1 MPKFDFYPSFN
12 AGEVSPMVD
21 ARTSLD
27 KYRSACRT
35 LENFVIMPYGGAI
48 RRPGTQY
55 IGTTKTSDTQSRLI
69 GFNFSTTTRFVI
81 ELGVG
86 YLRVWNPSGTL
97 QTISGT
103 ATELA
108 TPYAAVDLREIQYC
122 QINDIMYFAHANYP
136 PRKLT
141 RVSDTNWTFA
151 EVKFEY
157 PPLLDSSENQTK
169 LYASMGIWGYN
180 SANKYLKDASIIPPQ
195 WPHIETTKTALPNA
209 LAVLVDGVYSL
220 VYGGSYTHTNNTL
233 IIDGQT
239 AYVGMLVHVTKESA
253 SENGVYIVTQLGTN
267 LQPWILKETSA
278 YNVNYTAGDFIYIN
292 HALTGVTQSRVY
304 KCTAS
309 TTGPVFDATK
319 WTEISS
325 TYTFRA
331 LKDFTATTFKADI
344 AAGNISSLPLAS
356 NEMGEFITQGTFPF
370 SGYVGS
376 QIELKWQNS
385 NLYKQIEI
393 VGNFESDIL
402 LVDGAWDFETSGT
415 WGAMVQ
421 ILRVPAEVLQAGVS
435 VGLAYPVNT
444 TTIEVYQPNHGYDL
458 GDRVSFKGDYK
469 QTNTAISSVTT
480 NTYRYFISPA
490 TTLTGY
496 RDVFPENLSQM
507 EIVREY
513 IVDNDK
519 NIITSGTEDSLCGLK
534 IVITNAQKIA
544 TTWSMST
551 PYKVGDFVYDSG
563 KTYYCMLEH
572 KAANDLYDN
581 TKWKEITS
589 DGEVPSFSATPAYA
603 NKLENWNS
611 TDTYAYGDY
620 VLQSGQTN
628 TTGGLWQA
636 KKAVPK
642 NTPLYPNDY
651 WEMMDTSHWLPSQ
664 AYLGGS
670 YVKVQNTDKYF
681 MARYD
686 LPAANKIDTNKFT
699 TQQVPNARI
708 DSSTNIIGGVATI
721 TADSTINVDKWLGPL
736 AATGAKTKFWQYGAF
751 NATSGYPRS
760 VCLHEQ
766 RLCFGGTK
774 AQPNTIWCSAIGDF
788 ENFELGVNAS
798 DAVQF
803 TLSASEGN
811 RINWMFSQSE
821 MLVGTSGDEWTIG
834 AADSASALSATNVK
848 TRRQASYGSKYMRA
862 AMVNDVLLFVQRN
875 GRKVRELVYE
885 LNKDGWVAPDLTLL
899 AEHITVG
906 EIVEV
911 AYQQQP
917 DAILWCVRGDGTLIG
932 MTYERDQKVVGW
944 HRHTIGDNADVESVA
959 TIYGNGT
966 EDEVWMVVKRTV
978 TGSTYRTIERFP
990 LLWRT
995 AFDDQTTTSYRYLD
1009 GHVAFAS
1016 GAANRSVAGLYYL
1029 NGKTVTIVQNGV
1041 LTGTAIVSGG
1051 AVTVPQAAAGY
1062 VGLPYIS
1069 TLTPMKLDMDLEDGS
1084 SQGRKKRIH
1093 KVVVRTLKSQGGEVR
1108 VNAGQ
1113 WYDLASTLTTGDQKI
1128 LTAGTF
1134 GFDADVSVQQ
1144 SDPYPMCILAIE
1156 PVWDTYGNE

>member
-35 LENFVIMPYGGAI
+35 LENFQILPYGGVI

-55 IGTTKTSDTQSRLI
+55 VGTTKSSSTQSRLI

-86 YLRVWNPSGTL
+86 YLRVWNPATGALQVISSG
-97 QTISGT
+97 G
-103 ATELA
+103 TELV
-108 TPYAAVDLREIQYC
+108 TPYVGADLREIQYC
-122 QINDIMYFAHANYP
+122 QVNDIMYFAHANYP

-141 RVSDTNWTFA
+141 RVSDTNWTFE
-151 EVKFEY
+151 EVKFAY

-169 LYASMGIWGYN
+169 LFVVVSNYTFSSGISYP
-180 SANKYLKDASIIPPQ
+180 KD
-195 WPHIETTKTALPNA
+195 
-209 LAVLVDGVYSL
+209 
-220 VYGGSYTHTNNTL
+220 
-233 IIDGQT
+233 
-239 AYVGMLVHVTKESA
+239 
-253 SENGVYIVTQLGTN
+253 TN
-267 LQPWILKETSA
+267 LYPPYWTASVA
-278 YNVNYTAGDFIYIN
+278 YAVDDWVYTAS
-292 HALTGVTQSRVY
+292 GVF
-304 KCTAS
+304 KCITAH
-309 TTGPVFDATK
+309 TATATFDATK
-319 WTEISS
+319 WTLISS
-325 TYTFRA
+325 TSFPFRV
-331 LKDFTATTFKADI
+331 LKDFTATTFPAAI
-344 AAGNISSLPLAS
+344 AAGNVSSLPLAS
-356 NEMGEFITQGTFPF
+356 NQMGPMISGNPF
-370 SGYVGS
+370 TGYIGS

-385 NLYKQIEI
+385 NLYKQVEI

-415 WGAMVQ
+415 WGATIQ
-421 ILRVPAEVLQAGVS
+421 ILRVPAEIMQAGVS
-435 VGLAYPVNT
+435 AGLAYPVNS
-444 TTIEVYQPNHGYDL
+444 TTIEVYQPNHGYDS

-469 QTNTAISSVTT
+469 QLNAAISSVTT
-480 NTYRYFISPA
+480 NTYRYTISPA
-490 TTLTGY
+490 TTVTGY

-513 IVDNDK
+513 VVDNDK

-534 IVITNAQKIA
+534 IVISNAQKIA
-544 TTWSMST
+544 TTWSKST

-572 KAANDLYDN
+572 KAATDLYDN
-581 TKWKEITS
+581 TKWKQITS
-589 DGEVPSFSATPAYA
+589 DDEVPDP
-603 NKLENWNS
+603 NNGLKNWNS

-620 VLQSGQTN
+620 VLQPGSTN
-628 TTGGLWQA
+628 TSGGLWRA
-636 KKAVPK
+636 KQAVPK
-642 NTPLYPNDY
+642 NTPLFPNTY
-651 WEMMDTSHWLPSQ
+651 WEIADSVLWYDHI
-664 AYLGGS
+664 AFLGGS
-670 YVKVQNTDKYF
+670 YVKLQNTDKYF

-686 LPAANKIDTNKFT
+686 LPAADKIDTNKWT

-708 DSSTNIIGGVATI
+708 DSSTPIIGGVATI
-721 TADSTINVDKWLGPL
+721 TGASTINVDKWLGPL
-736 AATGAKTKFWQYGAF
+736 AAAGTKTKYWQYGAF

-803 TLSASEGN
+803 TLAASEGN

-944 HRHTIGDNADVESVA
+944 HRHTIADEADVESVA
-959 TIYGNGT
+959 TIYGNLT

-978 TGSTYRTIERFP
+978 AGSTYRTIERFP

-995 AFDDQTTTSYRYLD
+995 NFDNQTSASWRYLD

-1016 GAANRSVAGLYYL
+1016 GSANRSVAGLTHL

-1041 LTGTAIVSGG
+1041 LTGTAVVSGG
-1051 AVTVPQAAAGY
+1051 AVTVPATTAGY
-1062 VGLPYIS
+1062 VGLPYTS

-1093 KVVVRTLKSQGGEVR
+1093 KVVVRTQKSQGGEVR

-1144 SDPYPMCILAIE
+1144 SDPYPMCVLAIE
-1156 PVWDTYGNE
+1156 PVWDAYGNE

>member
-1 MPKFDFYPSFN
+1 M
-12 AGEVSPMVD
+12 
-21 ARTSLD
+21 
-27 KYRSACRT
+27 
-35 LENFVIMPYGGAI
+35 
-48 RRPGTQY
+48 
-55 IGTTKTSDTQSRLI
+55 
-69 GFNFSTTTRFVI
+69 
-81 ELGVG
+81 
-86 YLRVWNPSGTL
+86 
-97 QTISGT
+97 
-103 ATELA
+103 
-108 TPYAAVDLREIQYC
+108 
-122 QINDIMYFAHANYP
+122 
-136 PRKLT
+136 
-141 RVSDTNWTFA
+141 
-151 EVKFEY
+151 
-157 PPLLDSSENQTK
+157 
-169 LYASMGIWGYN
+169 
-180 SANKYLKDASIIPPQ
+180 
-195 WPHIETTKTALPNA
+195 
-209 LAVLVDGVYSL
+209 
-220 VYGGSYTHTNNTL
+220 
-233 IIDGQT
+233 
-239 AYVGMLVHVTKESA
+239 
-253 SENGVYIVTQLGTN
+253 
-267 LQPWILKETSA
+267 
-278 YNVNYTAGDFIYIN
+278 
-292 HALTGVTQSRVY
+292 
-304 KCTAS
+304 
-309 TTGPVFDATK
+309 
-319 WTEISS
+319 
-325 TYTFRA
+325 
-331 LKDFTATTFKADI
+331 
-344 AAGNISSLPLAS
+344 
-356 NEMGEFITQGTFPF
+356 
-370 SGYVGS
+370 
-376 QIELKWQNS
+376 
-385 NLYKQIEI
+385 
-393 VGNFESDIL
+393 
-402 LVDGAWDFETSGT
+402 
-415 WGAMVQ
+415 
-421 ILRVPAEVLQAGVS
+421 
-435 VGLAYPVNT
+435 
-444 TTIEVYQPNHGYDL
+444 
-458 GDRVSFKGDYK
+458 
-469 QTNTAISSVTT
+469 
-480 NTYRYFISPA
+480 
-490 TTLTGY
+490 
-496 RDVFPENLSQM
+496 
-507 EIVREY
+507 
-513 IVDNDK
+513 
-519 NIITSGTEDSLCGLK
+519 
-534 IVITNAQKIA
+534 
-544 TTWSMST
+544 
-551 PYKVGDFVYDSG
+551 
-563 KTYYCMLEH
+563 
-572 KAANDLYDN
+572 
-581 TKWKEITS
+581 
-589 DGEVPSFSATPAYA
+589 
-603 NKLENWNS
+603 
-611 TDTYAYGDY
+611 
-620 VLQSGQTN
+620 
-628 TTGGLWQA
+628 
-636 KKAVPK
+636 
-642 NTPLYPNDY
+642 
-651 WEMMDTSHWLPSQ
+651 
-664 AYLGGS
+664 
-670 YVKVQNTDKYF
+670 
-681 MARYD
+681 
-686 LPAANKIDTNKFT
+686 
-699 TQQVPNARI
+699 
-708 DSSTNIIGGVATI
+708 
-721 TADSTINVDKWLGPL
+721 
-736 AATGAKTKFWQYGAF
+736 
-751 NATSGYPRS
+751 
-760 VCLHEQ
+760 CLHEQ

>member
-1 MPKFDFYPSFN
+1 
-12 AGEVSPMVD
+12 MVD

-35 LENFVIMPYGGAI
+35 LENFQILPYGGVI

-55 IGTTKTSDTQSRLI
+55 IGTTKYINLGETRLI

-86 YLRVWNPSGTL
+86 YLRVWNPATGALQAISSG
-97 QTISGT
+97 G
-103 ATELA
+103 TELV
-108 TPYAAVDLREIQYC
+108 TPYVGADLREIQYC

-141 RVSDTNWTFA
+141 RVSDTNWTFE
-151 EVKFEY
+151 EVKFAY
-157 PPLLDSSENQTK
+157 PPLLDSSDNQTK
-169 LYASMGIWGYN
+169 LFVNVSNYLFN
-180 SANKYLKDASIIPPQ
+180 SGTSYLKDSNLLPPSGITS
-195 WPHIETTKTALPNA
+195 PSPT
-209 LAVLVDGVYSL
+209 SL
-220 VYGGSYTHTNNTL
+220 SY
-233 IIDGQT
+233 
-239 AYVGMLVHVTKESA
+239 
-253 SENGVYIVTQLGTN
+253 
-267 LQPWILKETSA
+267 
-278 YNVNYTAGDFIYIN
+278 
-292 HALTGVTQSRVY
+292 RV
-304 KCTAS
+304 
-309 TTGPVFDATK
+309 
-319 WTEISS
+319 
-325 TYTFRA
+325 
-331 LKDFTATTFKADI
+331 LKDFTATTFPAAI

-356 NEMGEFITQGTFPF
+356 NQMGPMISGNSFT
-370 SGYVGS
+370 GYVGS

-393 VGNFESDIL
+393 VGNFESETL

-415 WGAMVQ
+415 WGAMIQ
-421 ILRVPAEVLQAGVS
+421 ILRVPAEIMQAGVIAGLGLP
-435 VGLAYPVNT
+435 VGGTA
-444 TTIEVYQPNHGYDL
+444 IEVYQPSHGWSD
-458 GDRVSFKGDYK
+458 GDI
-469 QTNTAISSVTT
+469 ISVTGAYPAPNASIYSVTT
-480 NTYRYFISPA
+480 NTYRYNVVTAPA
-490 TTLTGY
+490 LTGY

-534 IVITNAQKIA
+534 IIIRNAQKIA
-544 TTWSMST
+544 YNWAAST
-551 PYKVGDFVYDSG
+551 VYVVGDFVYSGG
-563 KTYYCMLEH
+563 KTYYCVLH
-572 KAANDLYDN
+572 H
-581 TKWKEITS
+581 TS
-589 DGEVPSFSATPAYA
+589 TASFDASR
-603 NKLENWNS
+603 W
-611 TDTYAYGDY
+611 
-620 VLQSGQTN
+620 
-628 TTGGLWQA
+628 
-636 KKAVPK
+636 
-642 NTPLYPNDY
+642 
-651 WEMMDTSHWLPSQ
+651 
-664 AYLGGS
+664 
-670 YVKVQNTDKYF
+670 
-681 MARYD
+681 
-686 LPAANKIDTNKFT
+686 T
-699 TQQVPNARI
+699 TQQVPTARI
-708 DSSTNIIGGVATI
+708 DSSTPIIGGVATI
-721 TADSTINVDKWLGPL
+721 TAASTINVDKWLGPL
-736 AATGAKTKFWQYGAF
+736 AVTGTKTKYWQYGAF

-803 TLSASEGN
+803 TLAASEGN

-848 TRRQASYGSKYMRA
+848 TRRQASYGSKYIRA

-899 AEHITVG
+899 AEHITTG
-906 EIVEV
+906 EIVEI

-944 HRHTIGDNADVESVA
+944 HRHTIADEADVESVA

-966 EDEVWMVVKRTV
+966 EDEVWLIVKRTV
-978 TGSTYRTIERFP
+978 SGQTYRTIERFP

-995 AFDDQTTTSYRYLD
+995 NFDNQTTASWRYLD

-1016 GAANRSVAGLYYL
+1016 GSANRSVTGLSHL

-1041 LTGTAIVSGG
+1041 LTGTAVVSGG
-1051 AVTVPQAAAGY
+1051 AVTVPATTAGY
-1062 VGLPYIS
+1062 VGMPYIS

-1093 KVVVRTLKSQGGEVR
+1093 KVVVRTQKSQGGQVR

-1113 WYDLASTLTTGDQKI
+1113 WYDLAATLTTGDQKI

-1144 SDPYPMCILAIE
+1144 SEPYPMCVLAIE
-1156 PVWDTYGNE
+1156 PVWDAYGNE

>member
-35 LENFVIMPYGGAI
+35 LENFQILPYGGVI

-55 IGTTKTSDTQSRLI
+55 VGTTKSSSTQTRLI

-86 YLRVWNPSGTL
+86 YLRVWNPATGAL
-97 QTISGT
+97 QVISGT
-103 ATELA
+103 ATELV
-108 TPYAAVDLREIQYC
+108 TPYAGADLREIQYC
-122 QINDIMYFAHANYP
+122 QINDIMYFAHAKYP

-141 RVSDTNWTFA
+141 RVSDINWTFE
-151 EVKFEY
+151 EVKFAY
-157 PPLLDSSENQTK
+157 PPLLDSSDNQTK
-169 LYASMGIWGYN
+169 LFVNVSTNVFTDGINWT
-180 SANKYLKDASIIPPQ
+180 YLKDSNLYPPSWAASVVYVVGD
-195 WPHIETTKTALPNA
+195 WVHTGSGAFKCKTA
-209 LAVLVDGVYSL
+209 
-220 VYGGSYTHTNNTL
+220 HTS
-233 IIDGQT
+233 T
-239 AYVGMLVHVTKESA
+239 AT
-253 SENGVYIVTQLGTN
+253 
-267 LQPWILKETSA
+267 
-278 YNVNYTAGDFIYIN
+278 
-292 HALTGVTQSRVY
+292 
-304 KCTAS
+304 
-309 TTGPVFDATK
+309 FDSTK
-319 WTEISS
+319 WTFIS
-325 TYTFRA
+325 TNFFFRV
-331 LKDFTATTFKADI
+331 LKDFTATTFPAGI

-356 NEMGEFITQGTFPF
+356 NQMGPMNSSKPF
-370 SGYVGS
+370 TGYEGS

-415 WGAMVQ
+415 WGATIQ
-421 ILRVPAEVLQAGVS
+421 ILRVPAEILQAGVS
-435 VGLAYPVNT
+435 AGLAYPVNT
-444 TTIEVYQPNHGYDL
+444 TTIEVYQPNHGYDS

-469 QTNTAISSVTT
+469 QLNAAIHTVST
-480 NTYRYFISPA
+480 NTYRYTISPA
-490 TTLTGY
+490 TTVTGY
-496 RDVFPENLSQM
+496 KDVFPENLTQM

-519 NIITSGTEDSLCGLK
+519 NIITSGTENSLCGLK
-534 IVITNAQKIA
+534 IVISNAQKIA
-544 TTWSMST
+544 SNWAAST
-551 PYKVGDFVYDSG
+551 AYIVGDFVYSGG
-563 KTYYCMLEH
+563 KTYYCVLAH
-572 KAANDLYDN
+572 
-581 TKWKEITS
+581 TS
-589 DGEVPSFSATPAYA
+589 TASFDATR
-603 NKLENWNS
+603 W
-611 TDTYAYGDY
+611 
-620 VLQSGQTN
+620 
-628 TTGGLWQA
+628 
-636 KKAVPK
+636 
-642 NTPLYPNDY
+642 
-651 WEMMDTSHWLPSQ
+651 
-664 AYLGGS
+664 
-670 YVKVQNTDKYF
+670 
-681 MARYD
+681 
-686 LPAANKIDTNKFT
+686 T
-699 TQQVPNARI
+699 TQQVPNARL
-708 DSSTNIIGGVATI
+708 DSSTSIIGGVATI
-721 TADSTINVDKWLGPL
+721 TAANTINVDKWLGPL
-736 AATGAKTKFWQYGAF
+736 AASGTKTKYWQYGAF

-803 TLSASEGN
+803 TLAASEGN

-944 HRHTIGDNADVESVA
+944 HRHTIADNADVESVA
-959 TIYGNGT
+959 TIYGNET

-978 TGSTYRTIERFP
+978 AGATYRTIERFP
-990 LLWRT
+990 LLWR
-995 AFDDQTTTSYRYLD
+995 ANFDNQTTASWRYLD

-1016 GAANRSVAGLYYL
+1016 GTLTPLTGPFEPGDPTSARTVSVPAHF
-1029 NGKTVTIVQNGV
+1029 NGKTVTIVQ
-1041 LTGTAIVSGG
+1041 GTS
-1051 AVTVPQAAAGY
+1051 VTTQLVTTFLGNTSITLYSTAAGY
-1062 VGLPYIS
+1062 VGLPYTS
-1069 TLTPMKLDMDLEDGS
+1069 TLMPMKLDMDLEDGS

-1093 KVVVRTLKSQGGEVR
+1093 KVVVRTQKSQGGQVR

-1113 WYDLASTLTTGDQKI
+1113 WYDLAATLTTGDQKI

-1156 PVWDTYGNE
+1156 PVWDAYGNE

>member
-35 LENFVIMPYGGAI
+35 LENFQILPYGGVI

-55 IGTTKTSDTQSRLI
+55 VGTTKSSSTQTRLI

-81 ELGVG
+81 ELGAG
-86 YLRVWNPSGTL
+86 YLRVWNPATGLL
-97 QTISGT
+97 QAISGT
-103 ATELA
+103 ATELV
-108 TPYAAVDLREIQYC
+108 TPYAGADLREIQYC
-122 QINDIMYFAHANYP
+122 QINDLLYFAHANYP

-141 RVSDTNWTFA
+141 RVSDINWTFE
-151 EVKFEY
+151 EVKFAY
-157 PPLLDSSENQTK
+157 PPLLDSSDNQTK
-169 LYASMGIWGYN
+169 LFLQIATYALEN
-180 SANKYLKDASIIPPQ
+180 SKPYLKDSSIAPPLWTASV
-195 WPHIETTKTALPNA
+195 AY
-209 LAVLVDGVYSL
+209 AVGDWV
-220 VYGGSYTHTNNTL
+220 
-233 IIDGQT
+233 
-239 AYVGMLVHVTKESA
+239 
-253 SENGVYIVTQLGTN
+253 
-267 LQPWILKETSA
+267 
-278 YNVNYTAGDFIYIN
+278 YTASGAFKCITA
-292 HALTGVTQSRVY
+292 HTATVT
-304 KCTAS
+304 
-309 TTGPVFDATK
+309 FDATK
-319 WTEISS
+319 WTFIS
-325 TYTFRA
+325 TNFFFRV
-331 LKDFTATTFKADI
+331 LKDFTATTFPAGI

-356 NEMGEFITQGTFPF
+356 NQMGPMMSSKPF
-370 SGYVGS
+370 TGYEGS

-385 NLYKQIEI
+385 NLYKQVEI

-415 WGAMVQ
+415 WGATIQ
-421 ILRVPAEVLQAGVS
+421 ILRVPAEVMQAGVS
-435 VGLAYPVNT
+435 AGLAYNVNT
-444 TTIEVYQPNHGYDL
+444 TTIEVYQPNHGYDS

-469 QTNTAISSVTT
+469 QLNAAIHSVST
-480 NTYRYFISPA
+480 NTYRYTISPA

-496 RDVFPENLSQM
+496 RDVFPENLTQM

-513 IVDNDK
+513 VVDNDK

-534 IVITNAQKIA
+534 IVISNAQKIA
-544 TTWSMST
+544 SNWAASKA
-551 PYKVGDFVYDSG
+551 YIVGDFVYSSG
-563 KTYYCMLEH
+563 KTYYCVLAH
-572 KAANDLYDN
+572 
-581 TKWKEITS
+581 TS
-589 DGEVPSFSATPAYA
+589 TASFDATR
-603 NKLENWNS
+603 W
-611 TDTYAYGDY
+611 
-620 VLQSGQTN
+620 
-628 TTGGLWQA
+628 
-636 KKAVPK
+636 
-642 NTPLYPNDY
+642 
-651 WEMMDTSHWLPSQ
+651 
-664 AYLGGS
+664 
-670 YVKVQNTDKYF
+670 
-681 MARYD
+681 
-686 LPAANKIDTNKFT
+686 T

-708 DSSTNIIGGVATI
+708 DSSTPIIGGVATI
-721 TADSTINVDKWLGPL
+721 TSTTIMNVDKWLGPL
-736 AATGAKTKFWQYGAF
+736 AATGTKTKFWQYGAF

-803 TLSASEGN
+803 TLAASEGN

-885 LNKDGWVAPDLTLL
+885 FNKDGWVAPDLTLL

-944 HRHTIGDNADVESVA
+944 HRHTIADNADVESVA
-959 TIYGNGT
+959 TIYGNET

-978 TGSTYRTIERFP
+978 AGATYRTIERFP
-990 LLWRT
+990 LLWR
-995 AFDDQTTTSYRYLD
+995 ANFDNQTTASWRYLD

-1016 GAANRSVAGLYYL
+1016 GAANRSVTGLSHL

-1041 LTGTAIVSGG
+1041 LTGTAVVSGG
-1051 AVTVPQAAAGY
+1051 AVTVPATAAGY

-1069 TLTPMKLDMDLEDGS
+1069 TLMPMKLDMDLEDGS

-1093 KVVVRTLKSQGGEVR
+1093 KVVVRTQKSKGGQVR

-1144 SDPYPMCILAIE
+1144 SEPYPMCVLAIE
-1156 PVWDTYGNE
+1156 PVWDAYGNE

>member
-1 MPKFDFYPSFN
+1 
-12 AGEVSPMVD
+12 MVD

-35 LENFVIMPYGGAI
+35 LENFQILPYGGVI

-55 IGTTKTSDTQSRLI
+55 VGTTKSSSAQSRLI

-86 YLRVWNPSGTL
+86 YLRVWNPATGALQVISSG
-97 QTISGT
+97 G
-103 ATELA
+103 TELV
-108 TPYAAVDLREIQYC
+108 TPYVGADLREIQYC

-141 RVSDTNWTFA
+141 RVSDTNWTFE
-151 EVKFEY
+151 EVKFAY

-169 LYASMGIWGYN
+169 LYLNIA
-180 SANKYLKDASIIPPQ
+180 SANYASGSFYLKDQLNVPPFWAAS
-195 WPHIETTKTALPNA
+195 
-209 LAVLVDGVYSL
+209 VVYTVGDW
-220 VYGGSYTHTNNTL
+220 VYTSSPRTYKCKVAHT
-233 IIDGQT
+233 
-239 AYVGMLVHVTKESA
+239 S
-253 SENGVYIVTQLGTN
+253 
-267 LQPWILKETSA
+267 
-278 YNVNYTAGDFIYIN
+278 
-292 HALTGVTQSRVY
+292 GVT
-304 KCTAS
+304 
-309 TTGPVFDATK
+309 FDATK
-319 WTEISS
+319 WDDISS

-331 LKDFTATTFKADI
+331 LKDFTATTFKADV
-344 AAGNISSLPLAS
+344 AAGNISSLPLVS
-356 NEMGEFITQGTFPF
+356 NEMGVFQQNIPST
-370 SGYVGS
+370 GYEGS

-385 NLYKQIEI
+385 NLYKQVEI

-402 LVDGAWDFETSGT
+402 LVDGVWDFETSGT
-415 WGAMVQ
+415 WGATIQ
-421 ILRVPAEVLQAGVS
+421 ILRVPAEIMQAGVS
-435 VGLAYPVNT
+435 AGLAYPVNS
-444 TTIEVYQPNHGYDL
+444 TTIEVYQPNHGYDS

-469 QTNTAISSVTT
+469 QLNAAISSVTT
-480 NTYRYFISPA
+480 NTYRYTISPA

-496 RDVFPENLSQM
+496 RDVFPENLTQM

-513 IVDNDK
+513 VVDNDK

-534 IVITNAQKIA
+534 IVISNAQKIA
-544 TTWSMST
+544 SNWAAST
-551 PYKVGDFVYDSG
+551 NYVVGDFVYSGG
-563 KTYYCMLEH
+563 KTYYCVLAH
-572 KAANDLYDN
+572 TSTASFDT
-581 TKWKEITS
+581 TKW
-589 DGEVPSFSATPAYA
+589 
-603 NKLENWNS
+603 
-611 TDTYAYGDY
+611 
-620 VLQSGQTN
+620 
-628 TTGGLWQA
+628 
-636 KKAVPK
+636 
-642 NTPLYPNDY
+642 
-651 WEMMDTSHWLPSQ
+651 
-664 AYLGGS
+664 
-670 YVKVQNTDKYF
+670 
-681 MARYD
+681 
-686 LPAANKIDTNKFT
+686 T

-708 DSSTNIIGGVATI
+708 DSSTPIIGGVATI
-721 TADSTINVDKWLGPL
+721 TGTNTINVDKWLGPL
-736 AATGAKTKFWQYGAF
+736 AIAAAKTKYWQYGAF

-803 TLSASEGN
+803 TLAASEGN

-899 AEHITVG
+899 AEHITSG
-906 EIVEV
+906 EIVEI

-944 HRHTIGDNADVESVA
+944 HRHTIADNADVESVA
-959 TIYGNGT
+959 TIYGNET

-978 TGSTYRTIERFP
+978 AGATYRTIERFP

-995 AFDDQTTTSYRYLD
+995 NFDNQTTTSWRYLD

-1016 GAANRSVAGLYYL
+1016 GSANRSVAGLTHL

-1041 LTGTAIVSGG
+1041 VTGTAVVSGG
-1051 AVTVPQAAAGY
+1051 AVTVPATAAGY

-1093 KVVVRTLKSQGGEVR
+1093 KVVVRTQKSQGGEVR

-1113 WYDLASTLTTGDQKI
+1113 WYDLAATITTGDQKI

-1144 SDPYPMCILAIE
+1144 SDPYPMCVLAIE
-1156 PVWDTYGNE
+1156 PVWDAYGNE

>member
-35 LENFVIMPYGGAI
+35 LENFQILPYGGVI

-55 IGTTKTSDTQSRLI
+55 LGTTKSSSTQTRLI

-86 YLRVWNPSGTL
+86 YLRVWNPATGAL
-97 QTISGT
+97 QVISGT
-103 ATELA
+103 ATELV
-108 TPYAAVDLREIQYC
+108 TPYVGADLREIQFS
-122 QINDIMYFAHANYP
+122 QINDIQYFAHANYP

-141 RVSDTNWTFA
+141 RVSDINWTFE
-151 EVKFEY
+151 EVKFAY
-157 PPLLDSSENQTK
+157 PPLLDSSDNQTK
-169 LYASMGIWGYN
+169 LFLQIATYALEN
-180 SANKYLKDASIIPPQ
+180 SKPYLKDSSILPPL
-195 WPHIETTKTALPNA
+195 WTTSVAYAVGDWVYTGSGAFKCKTA
-209 LAVLVDGVYSL
+209 
-220 VYGGSYTHTNNTL
+220 HTS
-233 IIDGQT
+233 T
-239 AYVGMLVHVTKESA
+239 AT
-253 SENGVYIVTQLGTN
+253 
-267 LQPWILKETSA
+267 
-278 YNVNYTAGDFIYIN
+278 
-292 HALTGVTQSRVY
+292 
-304 KCTAS
+304 
-309 TTGPVFDATK
+309 FDSTK
-319 WTEISS
+319 WTFIS
-325 TYTFRA
+325 TNFFFRV
-331 LKDFTATTFKADI
+331 LKDFTATTFPAGI

-356 NEMGEFITQGTFPF
+356 NQMGPMLSSKPF
-370 SGYVGS
+370 TGYIGS

-415 WGAMVQ
+415 WGATIQ
-421 ILRVPAEVLQAGVS
+421 ILRVPAEIMQAGVS
-435 VGLAYPVNT
+435 AGQAYPVNS
-444 TTIEVYQPNHGYDL
+444 TTIEVYQPNHGYDS
-458 GDRVSFKGDYK
+458 GDLVSFKGDYK
-469 QTNTAISSVTT
+469 QLNAAISSVTT
-480 NTYRYFISPA
+480 NTYRYTISPA
-490 TTLTGY
+490 TTVTGY
-496 RDVFPENLSQM
+496 KDVFPENLTQM

-534 IVITNAQKIA
+534 IVISNAQKIA

-581 TKWKEITS
+581 TKWKQITS
-589 DGEVPSFSATPAYA
+589 DDKVPDPTNSL
-603 NKLENWNS
+603 KNWN
-611 TDTYAYGDY
+611 TTATYAYGDY
-620 VLQSGQTN
+620 VLQPGQTN
-628 TTGGLWQA
+628 TSGGLWRA
-636 KKAVPK
+636 KQAVPK
-642 NTPLYPNDY
+642 NTPLFPNTY
-651 WEMMDTSHWLPSQ
+651 WEIADSVLWYDHI
-664 AYLGGS
+664 AFLGGS
-670 YVKVQNTDKYF
+670 YVKLQNTDKYF

-686 LPAANKIDTNKFT
+686 LPAADKIDTNKFT
-699 TQQVPNARI
+699 TQQVPNARL
-708 DSSTNIIGGVATI
+708 DSSTAIIGGVATI
-721 TADSTINVDKWLGPL
+721 TGADTINVDKWLGPL
-736 AATGAKTKFWQYGAF
+736 AAAGTKTKFWQYGAF

-774 AQPNTIWCSAIGDF
+774 AQPNTIWCSDFGDF

-803 TLSASEGN
+803 TLAASEGN

-944 HRHTIGDNADVESVA
+944 HRHTIADNADVESVA
-959 TIYGNGT
+959 TIYGNET

-978 TGSTYRTIERFP
+978 SGQTYRTIERFP
-990 LLWRT
+990 LLWR
-995 AFDDQTTTSYRYLD
+995 ANFDNQTTASWRYLD

-1016 GAANRSVAGLYYL
+1016 GAANRSVAGLFYL
-1029 NGKTVTIVQNGV
+1029 NGKTVSIVQNGV
-1041 LTGTAIVSGG
+1041 LTGTAVVSGG
-1051 AVTVPQAAAGY
+1051 AVTVPATTAGY

-1069 TLTPMKLDMDLEDGS
+1069 TLMPMKLDMDLEDGS

-1093 KVVVRTLKSQGGEVR
+1093 KVVVRTQKSQGGQVR

-1113 WYDLASTLTTGDQKI
+1113 WYDLAATLTTGDQKI

-1156 PVWDTYGNE
+1156 PVWDAYGNE

>member
-35 LENFVIMPYGGAI
+35 LENFQILPYGGVI

-55 IGTTKTSDTQSRLI
+55 VGTTKSSSTQTRLI

-86 YLRVWNPSGTL
+86 YLRVWNPATGALQAISSG
-97 QTISGT
+97 GT
-103 ATELA
+103 EIV
-108 TPYAAVDLREIQYC
+108 TPYVGADLREIQYC

-136 PRKLT
+136 PHKLS
-141 RVSDTNWTFA
+141 RLSDTNWTF
-151 EVKFEY
+151 EKVKFEY
-157 PPLLDSSENQTK
+157 PPLLDSSDNQTK
-169 LYASMGIWGYN
+169 LFVNVSTYSFN
-180 SANKYLKDASIIPPQ
+180 SGSSYLKDSSLLPPSGIASPSP
-195 WPHIETTKTALPNA
+195 T
-209 LAVLVDGVYSL
+209 SL
-220 VYGGSYTHTNNTL
+220 SY
-233 IIDGQT
+233 
-239 AYVGMLVHVTKESA
+239 
-253 SENGVYIVTQLGTN
+253 
-267 LQPWILKETSA
+267 
-278 YNVNYTAGDFIYIN
+278 
-292 HALTGVTQSRVY
+292 RV
-304 KCTAS
+304 
-309 TTGPVFDATK
+309 
-319 WTEISS
+319 
-325 TYTFRA
+325 
-331 LKDFTATTFKADI
+331 LKDFTATTFPAAI
-344 AAGNISSLPLAS
+344 TAGNISSLPLAS
-356 NEMGEFITQGTFPF
+356 NQMGPMISGNTFT
-370 SGYVGS
+370 GYIGS

-393 VGNFESDIL
+393 VGNFESETL

-415 WGAMVQ
+415 WGAMIQ
-421 ILRVPAEVLQAGVS
+421 ILRVPAEIMQAGVIAGLGLP
-435 VGLAYPVNT
+435 VGGTA
-444 TTIEVYQPNHGYDL
+444 IEVYQPSHGWSD
-458 GDRVSFKGDYK
+458 GD
-469 QTNTAISSVTT
+469 IISVTGAYPAPNAT
-480 NTYRYFISPA
+480 IYSVTPNTYRYNLVNAPA
-490 TTLTGY
+490 LTGY

-534 IVITNAQKIA
+534 IVIRNAQKIA
-544 TTWSMST
+544 YNWAAST
-551 PYKVGDFVYDSG
+551 VYVVGDFVYSGG
-563 KTYYCMLEH
+563 KTYYCVLAH
-572 KAANDLYDN
+572 
-581 TKWKEITS
+581 TS
-589 DGEVPSFSATPAYA
+589 TASFDASR
-603 NKLENWNS
+603 W
-611 TDTYAYGDY
+611 
-620 VLQSGQTN
+620 
-628 TTGGLWQA
+628 
-636 KKAVPK
+636 
-642 NTPLYPNDY
+642 
-651 WEMMDTSHWLPSQ
+651 
-664 AYLGGS
+664 
-670 YVKVQNTDKYF
+670 
-681 MARYD
+681 
-686 LPAANKIDTNKFT
+686 T
-699 TQQVPNARI
+699 TQQVPNARL
-708 DSSTNIIGGVATI
+708 DSSTPIIGGVATI
-721 TADSTINVDKWLGPL
+721 TSTNTINVDKWLGPL
-736 AATGAKTKFWQYGAF
+736 AASGTKTKYWQYGAF

-803 TLSASEGN
+803 TLAASEGN

-944 HRHTIGDNADVESVA
+944 HRHTIADNADVESVA
-959 TIYGNGT
+959 TIYGNET

-978 TGSTYRTIERFP
+978 AGATYRTIERFP
-990 LLWRT
+990 LLWR
-995 AFDDQTTTSYRYLD
+995 ANFDNQTTASWRYLD

-1016 GAANRSVAGLYYL
+1016 GAANRSVTGLSHL
-1029 NGKTVTIVQNGV
+1029 NGKQVTIVQNGV
-1041 LTGTAIVSGG
+1041 LTGTAVVSGG
-1051 AVTVPQAAAGY
+1051 AVTVPATTAGY

-1069 TLTPMKLDMDLEDGS
+1069 TLMPMKLDMDLEDGS

-1093 KVVVRTLKSQGGEVR
+1093 KVVVRTQKSKGGQVR

-1144 SDPYPMCILAIE
+1144 SDPYPMCVLAIE
-1156 PVWDTYGNE
+1156 PVWDAYGNE

>member
-55 IGTTKTSDTQSRLI
+55 IGATKTSATQSRLI

-97 QTISGT
+97 QAISSGS
-103 ATELA
+103 TELA
-108 TPYAAVDLREIQYC
+108 TPYVEADLREIQYC

-157 PPLLDSSENQTK
+157 PPLLDTSDNQTN
-169 LYASMGIWGYN
+169 LFLTAANYGISSGTR
-180 SANKYLKDASIIPPQ
+180 YLKDGNLYPPFWTSSVAYAVGDWVYTSSGVFKCIIA
-195 WPHIETTKTALPNA
+195 HTSTATFNA
-209 LAVLVDGVYSL
+209 
-220 VYGGSYTHTNNTL
+220 TNWTL
-233 IIDGQT
+233 I
-239 AYVGMLVHVTKESA
+239 S
-253 SENGVYIVTQLGTN
+253 
-267 LQPWILKETSA
+267 PTS
-278 YNVNYTAGDFIYIN
+278 FIF
-292 HALTGVTQSRVY
+292 RV
-304 KCTAS
+304 
-309 TTGPVFDATK
+309 
-319 WTEISS
+319 
-325 TYTFRA
+325 
-331 LKDFTATTFKADI
+331 LKDFTATTFPADI

-356 NEMGEFITQGTFPF
+356 NQMGPMISRTPF
-370 SGYVGS
+370 TGYVGS

-393 VGNFESDIL
+393 VGNFESETL
-402 LVDGAWDFETSGT
+402 VVDGAWDFETSGT
-415 WGAMVQ
+415 WGATIQ
-421 ILRVPAEVLQAGVS
+421 ILRVPAEIMQAGVIAGLGIP
-435 VGLAYPVNT
+435 VGGT
-444 TTIEVYQPNHGYDL
+444 SIEVYQPNHGWSD
-458 GDRVSFKGDYK
+458 GDI
-469 QTNTAISSVTT
+469 ISVTGAYPAPNATIYSATT
-480 NTYRYFISPA
+480 NTYRYNVVTAP
-490 TTLTGY
+490 TLTGY

-534 IVITNAQKIA
+534 IVIRNAQKIA
-544 TTWSMST
+544 YNWAAGRV
-551 PYKVGDFVYDSG
+551 YVVGDFVYSGG
-563 KTYYCMLEH
+563 KTYYCVLAH
-572 KAANDLYDN
+572 TSTATFDAS
-581 TKWKEITS
+581 KW
-589 DGEVPSFSATPAYA
+589 
-603 NKLENWNS
+603 
-611 TDTYAYGDY
+611 
-620 VLQSGQTN
+620 
-628 TTGGLWQA
+628 
-636 KKAVPK
+636 
-642 NTPLYPNDY
+642 
-651 WEMMDTSHWLPSQ
+651 
-664 AYLGGS
+664 
-670 YVKVQNTDKYF
+670 
-681 MARYD
+681 
-686 LPAANKIDTNKFT
+686 T

-708 DSSTNIIGGVATI
+708 DSSTKIIGGVATI
-721 TADSTINVDKWLGPL
+721 TGTTTINVDTWLGPL
-736 AATGAKTKFWQYGAF
+736 SATSAKTKYWQYGAF
-751 NATSGYPRS
+751 NTTSGYPRS

-803 TLSASEGN
+803 TLAASEGN
-811 RINWMFSQSE
+811 RINWMFSQNE

-875 GRKVRELVYE
+875 GRKIRELVYE

-944 HRHTIGDNADVESVA
+944 HRHTIADNADVESVA

-978 TGSTYRTIERFP
+978 AGATYRTIERFP

-995 AFDDQTTTSYRYLD
+995 AFDDQAATSYRYLD
-1009 GHVAFAS
+1009 GHVAFPA
-1016 GAANRSVAGLYYL
+1016 GAANRSVTGLSHL
-1029 NGKTVTIVQNGV
+1029 NGKSVTIVQNGV
-1041 LTGTAIVSGG
+1041 LTGTAVVSGG
-1051 AVTVPQAAAGY
+1051 AVTVPAAAAGY

-1113 WYDLASTLTTGDQKI
+1113 WYDLASALTTGDQKI

>member
-35 LENFVIMPYGGAI
+35 LENFVILPYGGVI

-55 IGTTKTSDTQSRLI
+55 LGTTKSSSTQTRLI

-86 YLRVWNPSGTL
+86 YLRVWNPATGLL
-97 QTISGT
+97 QAISGS
-103 ATELA
+103 ATELV
-108 TPYAAVDLREIQYC
+108 TPYAGADLREIQYS
-122 QINDIMYFAHANYP
+122 QINDIQYFAHANYP

-141 RVSDTNWTFA
+141 RVSDINWTFE
-151 EVKFEY
+151 EVKFAY
-157 PPLLDSSENQTK
+157 PPLLDSSDNQTK
-169 LYASMGIWGYN
+169 LQLSKSDYMYGTGD
-180 SANKYLKDASIIPPQ
+180 KFLKDNAVRPPD
-195 WPHIETTKTALPNA
+195 WTKSTTY
-209 LAVLVDGVYSL
+209 AVGDWI
-220 VYGGSYTHTNNTL
+220 YTSS
-233 IIDGQT
+233 GR
-239 AYVGMLVHVTKESA
+239 S
-253 SENGVYIVTQLGTN
+253 
-267 LQPWILKETSA
+267 
-278 YNVNYTAGDFIYIN
+278 
-292 HALTGVTQSRVY
+292 Y
-304 KCTAS
+304 KCKVAHTS
-309 TTGPVFDATK
+309 GLTFDATK
-319 WTEISS
+319 WDDISS
-325 TYTFRA
+325 IITFRA
-331 LKDFTATTFKADI
+331 LKDFTATTFKSDI
-344 AAGNISSLPLAS
+344 AAGNLSSLPLSS
-356 NEMGEFITQGTFPF
+356 NEMGIFNRFTGNFT
-370 SGYVGS
+370 GYIGS

-415 WGAMVQ
+415 WGATIQ
-421 ILRVPAEVLQAGVS
+421 ILRVPAEVMQAGVS
-435 VGLAYPVNT
+435 AGLAYPVNT
-444 TTIEVYQPNHGYDL
+444 TTIEVYQPNHGYDS

-469 QTNTAISSVTT
+469 QLNAAISSVTT
-480 NTYRYFISPA
+480 NTYRYTISPA

-496 RDVFPENLSQM
+496 RDVFPENLTQM

-534 IVITNAQKIA
+534 IVISNAQKIA

-572 KAANDLYDN
+572 KGANDLYDN

-589 DGEVPSFSATPAYA
+589 DDEVPVNFESSNNTLKF
-603 NKLENWNS
+603 WNTTS
-611 TDTYAYGDY
+611 VYEYGDY
-620 VLQSGQTN
+620 VLNDKNLDGGWDN
-628 TTGGLWQA
+628 GVTGGRLWRAQQ
-636 KKAVPK
+636 AVPK
-642 NTPLYPNDY
+642 NTVLNDASPY
-651 WEMMDTSHWLPSQ
+651 WERIEAVEWTSSS
-664 AYLGGS
+664 AFLGGK
-670 YVKVQNTDKYF
+670 YVYVPATFKYF

-699 TQQVPNARI
+699 TQQVPNARL
-708 DSSTNIIGGVATI
+708 DSSTAIIGGVATI
-721 TADSTINVDKWLGPL
+721 TGADTINVDKWLGPL
-736 AATGAKTKFWQYGAF
+736 AAAGTKTKFWQYGAF

-803 TLSASEGN
+803 TLAASEGN

-834 AADSASALSATNVK
+834 AADSASALSPTNVK

-944 HRHTIGDNADVESVA
+944 HRHTIADNADVESVA
-959 TIYGNGT
+959 TIYGNET

-978 TGSTYRTIERFP
+978 SGQTYRTIERFP
-990 LLWRT
+990 LLWR
-995 AFDDQTTTSYRYLD
+995 ANFDNQTTTSWRYLD

-1016 GAANRSVAGLYYL
+1016 GAANRSVAGLFYL
-1029 NGKTVTIVQNGV
+1029 NGKTVSIVQNGV
-1041 LTGTAIVSGG
+1041 LTGTAVVSGG
-1051 AVTVPQAAAGY
+1051 AITVPATTAGY

-1093 KVVVRTLKSQGGEVR
+1093 KVVIRTQKSQGGEVR

-1144 SDPYPMCILAIE
+1144 SDPYPMCVLAIE
-1156 PVWDTYGNE
+1156 PVWDAYGNE

>member
-35 LENFVIMPYGGAI
+35 LENFQILPYGGVI

-55 IGTTKTSDTQSRLI
+55 VGTTKYINLGETRLI

-86 YLRVWNPSGTL
+86 YLRVWNPATGALQAISSG
-97 QTISGT
+97 S
-103 ATELA
+103 TEIA
-108 TPYAAVDLREIQYC
+108 TPYVGADLREIQYC
-122 QINDIMYFAHANYP
+122 QINDIMYFAHGNYP

-141 RVSDTNWTFA
+141 RVSDTNWTFE
-151 EVKFEY
+151 EVKFAY
-157 PPLLDSSENQTK
+157 PPLLDSSDNQTK
-169 LYASMGIWGYN
+169 LSVNISTNVFTDGIN
-180 SANKYLKDASIIPPQ
+180 LTYLKDSNLYPPSWAASVVYVVGDWVHTGSGAFKCI
-195 WPHIETTKTALPNA
+195 TA
-209 LAVLVDGVYSL
+209 
-220 VYGGSYTHTNNTL
+220 HTS
-233 IIDGQT
+233 T
-239 AYVGMLVHVTKESA
+239 AT
-253 SENGVYIVTQLGTN
+253 
-267 LQPWILKETSA
+267 
-278 YNVNYTAGDFIYIN
+278 
-292 HALTGVTQSRVY
+292 
-304 KCTAS
+304 
-309 TTGPVFDATK
+309 FDSTK
-319 WTEISS
+319 WTFIS
-325 TYTFRA
+325 TNIFFRV
-331 LKDFTATTFKADI
+331 LKDFTATTFPAAI

-356 NEMGEFITQGTFPF
+356 NQMGPMNSSKPF
-370 SGYVGS
+370 TGYEGS

-415 WGAMVQ
+415 WGATIQ
-421 ILRVPAEVLQAGVS
+421 ILRVPAEIMQAGVS
-435 VGLAYPVNT
+435 AGLAYPVNT
-444 TTIEVYQPNHGYDL
+444 TTIEVYQPNHGYDS

-469 QTNTAISSVTT
+469 QLNTAIHTVTT
-480 NTYRYFISPA
+480 NTYRYTISPP

-496 RDVFPENLSQM
+496 RDVFPENLTQM

-513 IVDNDK
+513 VVDNDK

-534 IVITNAQKIA
+534 IVISNAQKIA
-544 TTWSMST
+544 TTWSMSN
-551 PYKVGDFVYDSG
+551 PYKVGDYVYDSG

-572 KAANDLYDN
+572 KAANDLNN
-581 TKWKEITS
+581 TTNWKQITS
-589 DGEVPSFSATPAYA
+589 DGTVNSSLA
-603 NKLENWNS
+603 NWSSSTIWNI
-611 TDTYAYGDY
+611 GDY
-620 VLQSGQTN
+620 AIKDGHLYQSVKYAGIGVAWN
-628 TTGGLWQA
+628 PLNWDNRGKASDSGWQE
-636 KKAVPK
+636 
-642 NTPLYPNDY
+642 
-651 WEMMDTSHWLPSQ
+651 WQ
-664 AYLGGS
+664 S
-670 YVKVQNTDKYF
+670 YVPDNYVYLNGFWYRALLDI
-681 MARYD
+681 
-686 LPAANKIDTNKFT
+686 PPANKIDTNKFT
-699 TQQVPNARI
+699 TQQVPNARL
-708 DSSTNIIGGVATI
+708 DSSTAIIGGVATI
-721 TADSTINVDKWLGPL
+721 TGDSMINVDKWLGPL
-736 AATGAKTKFWQYGAF
+736 AASGTKTKFWQYGAF

-774 AQPNTIWCSAIGDF
+774 AQPSTIWCSAIGDF

-803 TLSASEGN
+803 TLAASEGN

-944 HRHTIGDNADVESVA
+944 HRHTIADNADVESVA
-959 TIYGNGT
+959 TIYGNET

-978 TGSTYRTIERFP
+978 SGQTYRTIERFP

-995 AFDDQTTTSYRYLD
+995 NFDNQTSASWRYLD
-1009 GHVAFAS
+1009 GYVAFAS
-1016 GAANRSVAGLYYL
+1016 GAANRSVAGLSHL

-1041 LTGTAIVSGG
+1041 LTGTAVVSGG
-1051 AVTVPQAAAGY
+1051 AVTVPATTAGY
-1062 VGLPYIS
+1062 VGLPYTS

-1093 KVVVRTLKSQGGEVR
+1093 KVVVRTQKSQGGEVR

-1113 WYDLASTLTTGDQKI
+1113 WYDLAATLTTGDQKI

-1144 SDPYPMCILAIE
+1144 SDPYPMCVLAIE
-1156 PVWDTYGNE
+1156 PVWDAYGNE

>member
-35 LENFVIMPYGGAI
+35 LENFQILPYGGVI

-55 IGTTKTSDTQSRLI
+55 VGTTKSSSTQTRLI

-86 YLRVWNPSGTL
+86 YLRVWNPATGAL
-97 QTISGT
+97 QAISGT
-103 ATELA
+103 ATELV
-108 TPYAAVDLREIQYC
+108 TPYVGADLREIQYC
-122 QINDIMYFAHANYP
+122 QINDIMYFAHAKYP

-141 RVSDTNWTFA
+141 RVSDTNWTFE
-151 EVKFEY
+151 EVKFAY
-157 PPLLDSSENQTK
+157 PPLLDSSDNQTK
-169 LYASMGIWGYN
+169 LQLYRFDFEYGTGD
-180 SANKYLKDASIIPPQ
+180 KYLKD
-195 WPHIETTKTALPNA
+195 
-209 LAVLVDGVYSL
+209 
-220 VYGGSYTHTNNTL
+220 NTFCPS
-233 IIDGQT
+233 G
-239 AYVGMLVHVTKESA
+239 
-253 SENGVYIVTQLGTN
+253 
-267 LQPWILKETSA
+267 W
-278 YNVNYTAGDFIYIN
+278 
-292 HALTGVTQSRVY
+292 
-304 KCTAS
+304 TAS
-309 TTGPVFDATK
+309 TAYAVGDWVYTESGVFKCITAHTATATFDSTK
-319 WTEISS
+319 WTLISS
-325 TYTFRA
+325 TITFRA
-331 LKDFTATTFKADI
+331 LKDFTATTFKSDI
-344 AAGNISSLPLAS
+344 AAGNLSSLPLAS
-356 NEMGEFITQGTFPF
+356 NEMGNFYRITGNFN
-370 SGYVGS
+370 GYTGS

-385 NLYKQIEI
+385 NLYKQVEI

-415 WGAMVQ
+415 WGATIQ
-421 ILRVPAEVLQAGVS
+421 ILRVPAEVMQAGVS
-435 VGLAYPVNT
+435 AGQAYPVNT
-444 TTIEVYQPNHGYDL
+444 TTIEVYQPNHGYDE

-469 QTNTAISSVTT
+469 QLNAAISSVTT
-480 NTYRYFISPA
+480 NTYRYTISPA

-496 RDVFPENLSQM
+496 RDVFPENLTQM

-513 IVDNDK
+513 VVDNDK

-534 IVITNAQKIA
+534 IVISNAQKIA

-572 KAANDLYDN
+572 KAATDLYDN
-581 TKWKEITS
+581 TKWKQITS
-589 DGEVPSFSATPAYA
+589 DDEVPDGS
-603 NKLENWNS
+603 NGLKNWNS

-620 VLQSGQTN
+620 VLQPGQTN
-628 TTGGLWQA
+628 TSGGLWRA
-636 KKAVPK
+636 KQAVPK
-642 NTPLYPNDY
+642 NTPLFPNTY
-651 WEMMDTSHWLPSQ
+651 WEIADSVLWYDHI
-664 AYLGGS
+664 AFLGGS
-670 YVKVQNTDKYF
+670 YVKLPNTDKYF

-699 TQQVPNARI
+699 TQQVPNARL
-708 DSSTNIIGGVATI
+708 DSSTSIIGGVATI
-721 TADSTINVDKWLGPL
+721 TGATMINVDKWLGPL
-736 AATGAKTKFWQYGAF
+736 GASGTKTKFWQYGAF

-803 TLSASEGN
+803 TLAASEGN

-944 HRHTIGDNADVESVA
+944 HRHTIADNADVESVA
-959 TIYGNGT
+959 TIYGNET

-978 TGSTYRTIERFP
+978 SGQTYRTIERFP
-990 LLWRT
+990 LLWR
-995 AFDDQTTTSYRYLD
+995 ANFDNQTSASWRYLD

-1016 GAANRSVAGLYYL
+1016 GTLTPLTGPFEPGDPTSARTVSVPAHF
-1029 NGKTVTIVQNGV
+1029 NGKTVTIVQ
-1041 LTGTAIVSGG
+1041 GTS
-1051 AVTVPQAAAGY
+1051 VTTQLVTTFLGNTSITLYSTAAGY

-1093 KVVVRTLKSQGGEVR
+1093 KVVVRTQKSQGGEVR

-1144 SDPYPMCILAIE
+1144 SDPYPMCVLAIE
-1156 PVWDTYGNE
+1156 PVWDAYGNE

>member
-35 LENFVIMPYGGAI
+35 LENFQILPYGGVI

-55 IGTTKTSDTQSRLI
+55 VGTTKYINLGETRLI

-86 YLRVWNPSGTL
+86 YLRVWNPATGALQAISSG
-97 QTISGT
+97 GT
-103 ATELA
+103 EIGTMYYGA
-108 TPYAAVDLREIQYC
+108 DLREIQYC
-122 QINDIMYFAHANYP
+122 QVNDIMYFAHANYP
-136 PRKLT
+136 PHKLS
-141 RVSDTNWTFA
+141 RLSDTNWTFEKVQFA
-151 EVKFEY
+151 Y
-157 PPLLDSSENQTK
+157 PPLLGSSDNQTN
-169 LYASMGIWGYN
+169 LSLGFATYPFVSGAF
-180 SANKYLKDASIIPPQ
+180 YLKDSNLFPPS
-195 WPHIETTKTALPNA
+195 
-209 LAVLVDGVYSL
+209 G
-220 VYGGSYTHTNNTL
+220 
-233 IIDGQT
+233 
-239 AYVGMLVHVTKESA
+239 
-253 SENGVYIVTQLGTN
+253 
-267 LQPWILKETSA
+267 
-278 YNVNYTAGDFIYIN
+278 
-292 HALTGVTQSRVY
+292 
-304 KCTAS
+304 TAS
-309 TTGPVFDATK
+309 PSTTSLSYRV
-319 WTEISS
+319 
-325 TYTFRA
+325 
-331 LKDFTATTFKADI
+331 LKDFTATTFPAAI
-344 AAGNISSLPLAS
+344 AAGNVSSLPLAF
-356 NEMGEFITQGTFPF
+356 NEMGPMTSNNPTPF
-370 SGYVGS
+370 TGYVGS

-393 VGNFESDIL
+393 VGNFESETL
-402 LVDGAWDFETSGT
+402 VVDGEWDFETSGT
-415 WGAMVQ
+415 WGAMIQ
-421 ILRVPAEVLQAGVS
+421 ILRVPAEIMQAGVIAGLGLP
-435 VGLAYPVNT
+435 VGGTA
-444 TTIEVYQPNHGYDL
+444 IEVYQPSHGWSD
-458 GDRVSFKGDYK
+458 GDI
-469 QTNTAISSVTT
+469 ISVTGAYPAPNASIYSVTT
-480 NTYRYFISPA
+480 NTYRYNLLNAPA
-490 TTLTGY
+490 LTGY

-513 IVDNDK
+513 VVDNDK

-534 IVITNAQKIA
+534 IVIRNAQKIA
-544 TTWSMST
+544 YNWAAGTV
-551 PYKVGDFVYDSG
+551 YVVGDFVYSGG
-563 KTYYCMLEH
+563 KTYYCVLAH
-572 KAANDLYDN
+572 
-581 TKWKEITS
+581 TS
-589 DGEVPSFSATPAYA
+589 TASFDASR
-603 NKLENWNS
+603 W
-611 TDTYAYGDY
+611 
-620 VLQSGQTN
+620 
-628 TTGGLWQA
+628 
-636 KKAVPK
+636 
-642 NTPLYPNDY
+642 
-651 WEMMDTSHWLPSQ
+651 
-664 AYLGGS
+664 
-670 YVKVQNTDKYF
+670 
-681 MARYD
+681 
-686 LPAANKIDTNKFT
+686 T

-708 DSSTNIIGGVATI
+708 DSSTPIIGGVATV
-721 TADSTINVDKWLGPL
+721 TAASTINVDNWLGRL
-736 AATGAKTKFWQYGAF
+736 AATGAKTKYWQYGAF

-788 ENFELGVNAS
+788 ENFELGVNAA

-803 TLSASEGN
+803 TLAASEGN

-899 AEHITVG
+899 AEHITSG
-906 EIVEV
+906 EIVEI

-944 HRHTIGDNADVESVA
+944 HRHTIADNADVESVA
-959 TIYGNGT
+959 TIYGNST

-978 TGSTYRTIERFP
+978 SGQTYRTIERFP

-995 AFDDQTTTSYRYLD
+995 NFDNQTSASWRYLD
-1009 GHVAFAS
+1009 GYVAFAS
-1016 GAANRSVAGLYYL
+1016 GAANRSVAGLSHL

-1041 LTGTAIVSGG
+1041 LTGTAVVSGG
-1051 AVTVPQAAAGY
+1051 AVTVPATTAGY
-1062 VGLPYIS
+1062 VGLPYTS

-1093 KVVVRTLKSQGGEVR
+1093 KVVVRTQKSQGGEVR

-1113 WYDLASTLTTGDQKI
+1113 WYDLAATLTTGDQKI

-1144 SDPYPMCILAIE
+1144 SDPYPMCVLAIE
-1156 PVWDTYGNE
+1156 PVWDAYGNE

>member
-48 RRPGTQY
+48 RRPGTQF
-55 IGTTKTSDTQSRLI
+55 IGTTKTSATQSRLI

-86 YLRVWNPSGTL
+86 YLRVWNPSGAL

-108 TPYAAVDLREIQYC
+108 TPYAAIDLREIQIA
-122 QINDIMYFAHANYP
+122 QVNDIMYFAHANYP

-157 PPLLDSSENQTK
+157 PPLLDSSDNQTK
-169 LYASMGIWGYN
+169 LTVNVSNWGYN
-180 SANKYLKDASIIPPQ
+180 SARQYLKDTLIVPPE
-195 WPHIETTKTALPNA
+195 WPHIVTTTTALPRTMGQ
-209 LAVLVDGVYSL
+209 LVNGVYSRI
-220 VYGGSYTHTNNTL
+220 YGGSYSDTDNTL
-233 IIDGQT
+233 KIDGQT
-239 AYVGMLVHVTKESA
+239 AYVGMLVHVTKETA
-253 SENGVYIVTQLGTN
+253 DINGVYIVTQLGTT
-267 LQPWILKETSA
+267 LQPWILTKTSA
-278 YNVNYTAGDFIYIN
+278 YNVNYAAGDWVYIY
-292 HALTGVTQSRVY
+292 HALTGATQFRVY
-304 KCTAS
+304 KCTAA

-325 TYTFRA
+325 NINFRA
-331 LKDFTATTFKADI
+331 LKDFTSTTFKADI
-344 AAGNISSLPLAS
+344 AAFNISSLPLVS
-356 NEMGEFITQGTFPF
+356 NEMGAFLASRSFT
-370 SGYVGS
+370 GYVGS

-415 WGAMVQ
+415 WGATIQ
-421 ILRVPAEVLQAGVS
+421 ILRVPAEVLQAGVIS
-435 VGLAYPVNT
+435 GLAYPVNT
-444 TTIEVYQPNHGYDL
+444 TTIEVYQPNHGYDS

-469 QTNTAISSVTT
+469 QINAAISSVTT
-480 NTYRYFISPA
+480 NTYRYNISPA
-490 TTLTGY
+490 ITLTAPLY
-496 RDVFPENLSQM
+496 RDVFPENLTQM

-519 NIITSGTEDSLCGLK
+519 NILTSGTEESLCGLK

-589 DGEVPSFSATPAYA
+589 DDEVPLGSINTL
-603 NKLENWNS
+603 KVWNTTS
-611 TDTYAYGDY
+611 VYEYGDY
-620 VLQSGQTN
+620 VLDGTKAIN
-628 TTGGLWQA
+628 VGRGRLWRAQQ
-636 KKAVPK
+636 AVPK
-642 NTPLYPNDY
+642 NTVLDDALLY
-651 WEMMDTSHWLPSQ
+651 WERIEADEWTSSS
-664 AYLGGS
+664 AFLGGK
-670 YVKVQNTDKYF
+670 YVQMPNTDKYF

-686 LPAANKIDTNKFT
+686 LPAADKIDTNKFT

-736 AATGAKTKFWQYGAF
+736 AATSAKTKFWQYGAF

-788 ENFELGVNAS
+788 ETFELGVNAS

-803 TLSASEGN
+803 TLAASEGN

-917 DAILWCVRGDGTLIG
+917 DAILWCARGDGTLIG

-1029 NGKTVTIVQNGV
+1029 NGKTVTIVQNGT
-1041 LTGTAIVSGG
+1041 LTGTAVVSGG

-1062 VGLPYIS
+1062 VGLPYTS

-1093 KVVVRTLKSQGGEVR
+1093 KVVVRTLKSQGGAVR

>member
-1 MPKFDFYPSFN
+1 MGPFQ
-12 AGEVSPMVD
+12 
-21 ARTSLD
+21 TS
-27 KYRSACRT
+27 RS
-35 LENFVIMPYGGAI
+35 L
-48 RRPGTQY
+48 
-55 IGTTKTSDTQSRLI
+55 
-69 GFNFSTTTRFVI
+69 
-81 ELGVG
+81 
-86 YLRVWNPSGTL
+86 
-97 QTISGT
+97 
-103 ATELA
+103 
-108 TPYAAVDLREIQYC
+108 
-122 QINDIMYFAHANYP
+122 
-136 PRKLT
+136 
-141 RVSDTNWTFA
+141 
-151 EVKFEY
+151 
-157 PPLLDSSENQTK
+157 
-169 LYASMGIWGYN
+169 
-180 SANKYLKDASIIPPQ
+180 
-195 WPHIETTKTALPNA
+195 
-209 LAVLVDGVYSL
+209 
-220 VYGGSYTHTNNTL
+220 
-233 IIDGQT
+233 
-239 AYVGMLVHVTKESA
+239 
-253 SENGVYIVTQLGTN
+253 
-267 LQPWILKETSA
+267 
-278 YNVNYTAGDFIYIN
+278 
-292 HALTGVTQSRVY
+292 
-304 KCTAS
+304 
-309 TTGPVFDATK
+309 
-319 WTEISS
+319 
-325 TYTFRA
+325 
-331 LKDFTATTFKADI
+331 
-344 AAGNISSLPLAS
+344 
-356 NEMGEFITQGTFPF
+356 
-370 SGYVGS
+370 SGYEGS

-415 WGAMVQ
+415 WGATIQ
-421 ILRVPAEVLQAGVS
+421 ILRVPAEIMQAGVS
-435 VGLAYPVNT
+435 AGLAYPVNT
-444 TTIEVYQPNHGYDL
+444 TTIEVYQPNHGYDS

-469 QTNTAISSVTT
+469 QINAAINTVTT
-480 NTYRYFISPA
+480 DTYRYTISPA

-496 RDVFPENLSQM
+496 RDVFPENLTQM

-519 NIITSGTEDSLCGLK
+519 NIITSGKEDSLCGLK

-544 TTWSMST
+544 SIWAASKA
-551 PYKVGDFVYDSG
+551 YVVGDFVYSSG
-563 KTYYCMLEH
+563 KTYYCVLAH
-572 KAANDLYDN
+572 TSTASFDAS
-581 TKWKEITS
+581 KW
-589 DGEVPSFSATPAYA
+589 
-603 NKLENWNS
+603 
-611 TDTYAYGDY
+611 
-620 VLQSGQTN
+620 
-628 TTGGLWQA
+628 
-636 KKAVPK
+636 
-642 NTPLYPNDY
+642 
-651 WEMMDTSHWLPSQ
+651 
-664 AYLGGS
+664 
-670 YVKVQNTDKYF
+670 
-681 MARYD
+681 
-686 LPAANKIDTNKFT
+686 T

-708 DSSTNIIGGVATI
+708 DSSTKIIGGVATI
-721 TADSTINVDKWLGPL
+721 TDANFLNVDKWLGPL

-803 TLSASEGN
+803 TLAASEGN

-944 HRHTIGDNADVESVA
+944 HRHTIADNADVESVA

-978 TGSTYRTIERFP
+978 AGSTYRTIERFP

-995 AFDDQTTTSYRYLD
+995 AFDNQTTASYRYLD

-1016 GAANRSVAGLYYL
+1016 GALVTPPGPFPAG
-1029 NGKTVTIVQNGV
+1029 T
-1041 LTGTAIVSGG
+1041 TGTPYRTIYGLAHLEGKV
-1051 AVTVPQAAAGY
+1051 VTVVQGSSVTTGLVVLGRIDVTSTAAGY

-1113 WYDLASTLTTGDQKI
+1113 WYDLASNLTTGDQKI

>member
-108 TPYAAVDLREIQYC
+108 TPYAALDLREIQYC

-157 PPLLDSSENQTK
+157 PPLPDSSDNQTK
-169 LYASMGIWGYN
+169 LSLNVSNWVYKSGDSYF
-180 SANKYLKDASIIPPQ
+180 KDANLFPPH
-195 WPHIETTKTALPNA
+195 WTASVA
-209 LAVLVDGVYSL
+209 YAVGDWVYPSSGL
-220 VYGGSYTHTNNTL
+220 S
-233 IIDGQT
+233 
-239 AYVGMLVHVTKESA
+239 
-253 SENGVYIVTQLGTN
+253 
-267 LQPWILKETSA
+267 
-278 YNVNYTAGDFIYIN
+278 
-292 HALTGVTQSRVY
+292 Y
-304 KCTAS
+304 KCKVAHTS
-309 TTGPVFDATK
+309 GLTFDATK
-319 WTEISS
+319 WDEISS
-325 TYTFRA
+325 TTTFCV
-331 LKDFTATTFKADI
+331 LKDFTATTFPAAI

-356 NEMGEFITQGTFPF
+356 NQMGPMIASIPF
-370 SGYVGS
+370 TGYIGS

-415 WGAMVQ
+415 WGATIQ
-421 ILRVPAEVLQAGVS
+421 ILRVPAEVLQAGVIS
-435 VGLAYPVNT
+435 GLAYPVNT
-444 TTIEVYQPNHGYDL
+444 TTIEVYQPNHGYDS
-458 GDRVSFKGDYK
+458 GNRVSFKGDYK
-469 QTNTAISSVTT
+469 QINAAISSVTT
-480 NTYRYFISPA
+480 NTYRYNISPA
-490 TTLTGY
+490 ITLTAPLY
-496 RDVFPENLSQM
+496 RNVYPENLSQM

-519 NIITSGTEDSLCGLK
+519 NILTSGTEDSLCGLK

-544 TTWSMST
+544 LNWAAST
-551 PYKVGDFVYDSG
+551 AYAVGDFVYSSG
-563 KTYYCMLEH
+563 KTYYCVLAH
-572 KAANDLYDN
+572 
-581 TKWKEITS
+581 TS
-589 DGEVPSFSATPAYA
+589 TASFDASR
-603 NKLENWNS
+603 W
-611 TDTYAYGDY
+611 
-620 VLQSGQTN
+620 
-628 TTGGLWQA
+628 
-636 KKAVPK
+636 
-642 NTPLYPNDY
+642 
-651 WEMMDTSHWLPSQ
+651 
-664 AYLGGS
+664 
-670 YVKVQNTDKYF
+670 
-681 MARYD
+681 
-686 LPAANKIDTNKFT
+686 T

-708 DSSTNIIGGVATI
+708 DSSTKIIGGVATI
-721 TADSTINVDKWLGPL
+721 TDANFLNVDKWLGPL
-736 AATGAKTKFWQYGAF
+736 AASGAKTKFWQYGAF

-803 TLSASEGN
+803 TLAASEGN

-966 EDEVWMVVKRTV
+966 EDEVWLVVKRTV
-978 TGSTYRTIERFP
+978 AGSTYRTIERFP

-995 AFDDQTTTSYRYLD
+995 AFDNQTTASYRYLD

-1016 GAANRSVAGLYYL
+1016 GTLTPLTGPFEPGDPTSARTVSVPAHF
-1029 NGKTVTIVQNGV
+1029 NGKTVTIVQ
-1041 LTGTAIVSGG
+1041 GTS
-1051 AVTVPQAAAGY
+1051 VTTQLVTTYLGNTSITLYSTAAGY
-1062 VGLPYIS
+1062 VGLPYTS

-1084 SQGRKKRIH
+1084 SQGRKKRVH

>member
-35 LENFVIMPYGGAI
+35 LENFQILPYGGVI

-55 IGTTKTSDTQSRLI
+55 VGTTKSSSTQSRLI

-86 YLRVWNPSGTL
+86 YLRVWNPATGAL
-97 QTISGT
+97 QAISGT
-103 ATELA
+103 ATELV
-108 TPYAAVDLREIQYC
+108 TPYAGADLREIQYC
-122 QINDIMYFAHANYP
+122 QINDIMYFAHALYP
-136 PRKLT
+136 PRKLS
-141 RVSDTNWTFA
+141 RLSDTKWTFE
-151 EVKFEY
+151 EVKFAY
-157 PPLLDSSENQTK
+157 PPLLDSSDNQTK
-169 LYASMGIWGYN
+169 LSLITTNSLLASGVSYFKDSNVFPPYWTASVAYAVGDWSYN
-180 SANKYLKDASIIPPQ
+180 AS
-195 WPHIETTKTALPNA
+195 
-209 LAVLVDGVYSL
+209 G
-220 VYGGSYTHTNNTL
+220 
-233 IIDGQT
+233 
-239 AYVGMLVHVTKESA
+239 
-253 SENGVYIVTQLGTN
+253 
-267 LQPWILKETSA
+267 
-278 YNVNYTAGDFIYIN
+278 
-292 HALTGVTQSRVY
+292 VY
-304 KCTAS
+304 KCHTAHTS
-309 TTGPVFDATK
+309 TATFDATK
-319 WTEISS
+319 WTLISPTS
-325 TYTFRA
+325 FVFRV
-331 LKDFTATTFKADI
+331 LKDFTATTFPAAI
-344 AAGNISSLPLAS
+344 AAGNILSLPLAPNQMGQMYSS
-356 NEMGEFITQGTFPF
+356 NPF
-370 SGYVGS
+370 TGYVGS
-376 QIELKWQNS
+376 QIELKWQSS

-393 VGNFESDIL
+393 VGNFESETL
-402 LVDGAWDFETSGT
+402 LVDGDWDFETSGT
-415 WGAMVQ
+415 WGAMIQ
-421 ILRVPAEVLQAGVS
+421 ILRVPAEVMQAGVITGLGIP
-435 VGLAYPVNT
+435 VGGTA
-444 TTIEVYQPNHGYDL
+444 IEVYQPSHGWSD
-458 GDRVSFKGDYK
+458 GDIISVRGDYAAPNA
-469 QTNTAISSVTT
+469 TIYYVTA
-480 NTYRYFISPA
+480 NTYRYNLVTAPA
-490 TTLTGY
+490 LTDY
-496 RDVFPENLSQM
+496 RDVYPENLSQM

-519 NIITSGTEDSLCGLK
+519 NIITSGREDSLCGLK
-534 IVITNAQKIA
+534 IVIRNAQKIA
-544 TTWSMST
+544 YNWAAST
-551 PYKVGDFVYDSG
+551 VYVVGDFVYSGG
-563 KTYYCMLEH
+563 KTYYCVTAH
-572 KAANDLYDN
+572 TSGGSFDA
-581 TKWKEITS
+581 TKW
-589 DGEVPSFSATPAYA
+589 
-603 NKLENWNS
+603 
-611 TDTYAYGDY
+611 
-620 VLQSGQTN
+620 
-628 TTGGLWQA
+628 
-636 KKAVPK
+636 
-642 NTPLYPNDY
+642 
-651 WEMMDTSHWLPSQ
+651 
-664 AYLGGS
+664 
-670 YVKVQNTDKYF
+670 
-681 MARYD
+681 
-686 LPAANKIDTNKFT
+686 T

-708 DSSTNIIGGVATI
+708 DSATKIIGGVATI
-721 TADSTINVDKWLGPL
+721 TGTNTINVDKWLGPL
-736 AATGAKTKFWQYGAF
+736 AATGAKTKYWQYGAF

-803 TLSASEGN
+803 TLAASEGN

-899 AEHITVG
+899 AEHITNG
-906 EIVEV
+906 EIVEI

-944 HRHTIGDNADVESVA
+944 HRHTIADEADVESVA
-959 TIYGNGT
+959 TIYGNET

-978 TGSTYRTIERFP
+978 SGQTYRTIERFP

-995 AFDDQTTTSYRYLD
+995 NFDNQTTASWRYLD

-1016 GAANRSVAGLYYL
+1016 GAANRSVTGLTHL
-1029 NGKTVTIVQNGV
+1029 NGKTVTVVQDGQSPV
-1041 LTGTAIVSGG
+1041 TRTVASGAI
-1051 AVTVPQAAAGY
+1051 TVPATAAGY

-1093 KVVVRTLKSQGGEVR
+1093 KVVVRTQKSQGGKVR

-1144 SDPYPMCILAIE
+1144 SDPYPMCVLAIE
-1156 PVWDTYGNE
+1156 PVWDAYGNE

>member
-1 MPKFDFYPSFN
+1 
-12 AGEVSPMVD
+12 MVD

-35 LENFVIMPYGGAI
+35 LENFQILPYGGVI

-55 IGTTKTSDTQSRLI
+55 VGTTKSSSTQTRLI

-86 YLRVWNPSGTL
+86 YLRVWNPATGAL
-97 QTISGT
+97 QAISGT
-103 ATELA
+103 ATELV
-108 TPYAAVDLREIQYC
+108 TPYAGADLREIQYC
-122 QINDIMYFAHANYP
+122 QINDIMYFAHAKYP

-141 RVSDTNWTFA
+141 RVSDANWTFE
-151 EVKFEY
+151 EVKFAY
-157 PPLLDSSENQTK
+157 PPLLDSSDNQTK
-169 LYASMGIWGYN
+169 LSVSATTYALTSGQ
-180 SANKYLKDASIIPPQ
+180 KHVKDDRIIPVAWSPSK
-195 WPHIETTKTALPNA
+195 I
-209 LAVLVDGVYSL
+209 
-220 VYGGSYTHTNNTL
+220 YTVGDWSFNNTEANL
-233 IIDGQT
+233 YKCKVAHTST
-239 AYVGMLVHVTKESA
+239 ATFDVTKWDF
-253 SENGVYIVTQLGTN
+253 VTAN
-267 LQPWILKETSA
+267 AKNA
-278 YNVNYTAGDFIYIN
+278 IY
-292 HALTGVTQSRVY
+292 
-304 KCTAS
+304 
-309 TTGPVFDATK
+309 
-319 WTEISS
+319 
-325 TYTFRA
+325 FRA
-331 LKDFTATTFKADI
+331 LKDFTATSVSADI

-356 NEMGEFITQGTFPF
+356 NEMGAFQTIKPF
-370 SGYVGS
+370 TGYVGS

-415 WGAMVQ
+415 WGATIQ
-421 ILRVPAEVLQAGVS
+421 ILRVPAEVMQAGVS
-435 VGLAYPVNT
+435 AGLAYPVNS
-444 TTIEVYQPNHGYDL
+444 TTIEVYQPNHGYDS

-469 QTNTAISSVTT
+469 QLNAAIAYINE
-480 NTYRYFISPA
+480 NTYRYTISPA
-490 TTLTGY
+490 TTVTGY
-496 RDVFPENLSQM
+496 KDVFPENLTQM

-534 IVITNAQKIA
+534 IVISNAQKIA

-572 KAANDLYDN
+572 NAADDLNN
-581 TKWKEITS
+581 TTNWKNITS
-589 DGEVPSFSATPAYA
+589 DGTVNSSLA
-603 NKLENWNS
+603 NWSISNIWNV
-611 TDTYAYGDY
+611 GDY
-620 VLQSGQTN
+620 AIKDGHLYQSVKYAGIGVAWN
-628 TTGGLWQA
+628 PLNWDNRGKASDSGWQ
-636 KKAVPK
+636 
-642 NTPLYPNDY
+642 N
-651 WEMMDTSHWLPSQ
+651 WQ
-664 AYLGGS
+664 S
-670 YVKVQNTDKYF
+670 YVPDNYVYLNGFWYRALLDI
-681 MARYD
+681 
-686 LPAANKIDTNKFT
+686 PPANKIDTNKFT

-708 DSSTNIIGGVATI
+708 DSSTPIIGGVATI
-721 TADSTINVDKWLGPL
+721 TSTNTINVDKWLGPL
-736 AATGAKTKFWQYGAF
+736 AAAGTKTKYWQYGAF

-788 ENFELGVNAS
+788 ENFKLGVNAS

-803 TLSASEGN
+803 TLAASEGN

-944 HRHTIGDNADVESVA
+944 HRHTIADHADVESVA
-959 TIYGNGT
+959 TIYGNET

-978 TGSTYRTIERFP
+978 SGQTYRTIERFP
-990 LLWRT
+990 LLWR
-995 AFDDQTTTSYRYLD
+995 ANFDNQTTASWRYLD

-1016 GAANRSVAGLYYL
+1016 GAANRSVAGLSHL
-1029 NGKTVTIVQNGV
+1029 NGKQVTIVQNGV
-1041 LTGTAIVSGG
+1041 LTGTAVVSGG
-1051 AVTVPQAAAGY
+1051 AVTVPSTAAGY

-1069 TLTPMKLDMDLEDGS
+1069 TLMPMKLDMDLEDGS

-1093 KVVVRTLKSQGGEVR
+1093 KVVVRTQKSQGGEVR

-1113 WYDLASTLTTGDQKI
+1113 WYDLASTITTGDQKI

-1144 SDPYPMCILAIE
+1144 SDPYPMCVLAIE
-1156 PVWDTYGNE
+1156 PVWDAYGNE

>member
-35 LENFVIMPYGGAI
+35 LENFQILPYGGVI

-55 IGTTKTSDTQSRLI
+55 VGTTKSSSTQTRLI
-69 GFNFSTTTRFVI
+69 GFNFSTTTRYVI

-86 YLRVWNPSGTL
+86 YLRVWNPATGAL
-97 QTISGT
+97 QPIAGT
-103 ATELA
+103 ATELV
-108 TPYAAVDLREIQYC
+108 TPYVGADLREIQYC
-122 QINDIMYFAHANYP
+122 QINDIMYFAHAKYP

-141 RVSDTNWTFA
+141 RVSDTNWTFE
-151 EVKFEY
+151 EVKFAY
-157 PPLLDSSENQTK
+157 PPLLDSSDNQTK
-169 LYASMGIWGYN
+169 LQLYRFDFDHYTG
-180 SANKYLKDASIIPPQ
+180 NKYLKDNMVRPPT
-195 WPHIETTKTALPNA
+195 WPHIVTTTAPLPPY
-209 LAVLVDGVYSL
+209 YSGDNYL
-220 VYGGSYTHTNNTL
+220 EYAQSAGDAANILKIGT
-233 IIDGQT
+233 QT
-239 AYVGMLVHVTKESA
+239 AYLNMLVHVKHEGTA
-253 SENGVYIVTQLGTN
+253 TNGVYIVTQLGTS
-267 LQPWILKETSA
+267 LQKWRLTRTTD
-278 YNVNYTAGDFIYIN
+278 YNVNYAVGDWVYIY
-292 HALTGVTQSRVY
+292 HALTNATQNRVY
-304 KCTAS
+304 KCNTA
-309 TTGPVFDATK
+309 TTGPIFDASK
-319 WTEISS
+319 WTLISS
-325 TYTFRA
+325 LITFRA
-331 LKDFTATTFKADI
+331 LKDFTATTFKSDI
-344 AAGNISSLPLAS
+344 AAGNLSSLPLAS
-356 NEMGEFITQGTFPF
+356 NEMGMMTSSTSFY
-370 SGYVGS
+370 GYIGS

-415 WGAMVQ
+415 WGATIQ
-421 ILRVPAEVLQAGVS
+421 ILRVPAEIMQAGVS
-435 VGLAYPVNT
+435 AGLAYPVNS
-444 TTIEVYQPNHGYDL
+444 TTIEVYQPNHGYDS

-469 QTNTAISSVTT
+469 QLNAEIHSVSTNG
-480 NTYRYFISPA
+480 NTYRYNISPA

-496 RDVFPENLSQM
+496 RDVFPENLTQM

-534 IVITNAQKIA
+534 IVISNAQKIA

-572 KAANDLYDN
+572 KAANDLNN
-581 TKWKEITS
+581 TTNWKQITS
-589 DGEVPSFSATPAYA
+589 DGTVNSSLA
-603 NKLENWNS
+603 NWSSSNIWNI
-611 TDTYAYGDY
+611 GDY
-620 VLQSGQTN
+620 AIKDGHLYQSVKYAGIGVAWN
-628 TTGGLWQA
+628 PLNWDNRGKASDSGWQE
-636 KKAVPK
+636 
-642 NTPLYPNDY
+642 
-651 WEMMDTSHWLPSQ
+651 WQ
-664 AYLGGS
+664 S
-670 YVKVQNTDKYF
+670 YVPDNYVYLNGFWYRALLDI
-681 MARYD
+681 
-686 LPAANKIDTNKFT
+686 PPANKIDTNKFT

-708 DSSTNIIGGVATI
+708 DSSTPIIGGVATI
-721 TADSTINVDKWLGPL
+721 TGDSIINVDKWLGPL
-736 AATGAKTKFWQYGAF
+736 AAAGTKTKFWQYGAF

-803 TLSASEGN
+803 TLAASEGN

-944 HRHTIGDNADVESVA
+944 HRHTIADNADVESVA
-959 TIYGNGT
+959 TIYGNET

-978 TGSTYRTIERFP
+978 SGQTYRTIERFP

-995 AFDDQTTTSYRYLD
+995 NFDNQTTASWRYLD
-1009 GHVAFAS
+1009 GHKYFES
-1016 GAANRSVAGLYYL
+1016 GAANRSVAGLSHL

-1041 LTGTAIVSGG
+1041 VTGTAVVSGG
-1051 AVTVPQAAAGY
+1051 AVTVPATAAGY

-1093 KVVVRTLKSQGGEVR
+1093 KVVVRTQKSQGGEVR

-1144 SDPYPMCILAIE
+1144 SDPYPMCVLAIE
-1156 PVWDTYGNE
+1156 PVWDAYGNE

>member
-27 KYRSACRT
+27 KYRSACRV
-35 LENFVIMPYGGAI
+35 LENFQILPYGGVI

-55 IGTTKTSDTQSRLI
+55 VGTTKYINLGETRLI

-86 YLRVWNPSGTL
+86 YLRVWNPATGALQVISSG
-97 QTISGT
+97 GT
-103 ATELA
+103 EIV
-108 TPYAAVDLREIQYC
+108 TPYVGADLREIQYC

-136 PRKLT
+136 PHKLS
-141 RVSDTNWTFA
+141 RLSDTNWTF
-151 EVKFEY
+151 EKVKFEY
-157 PPLLDSSENQTK
+157 PPLLDSSDNQTK
-169 LYASMGIWGYN
+169 LSFIASSFILTSGVSYF
-180 SANKYLKDASIIPPQ
+180 KDANLLPPF
-195 WPHIETTKTALPNA
+195 WTASVAYAVGDWIYTTPVGATGLYKCHTA
-209 LAVLVDGVYSL
+209 
-220 VYGGSYTHTNNTL
+220 HTSTATFVATNWTL
-233 IIDGQT
+233 I
-239 AYVGMLVHVTKESA
+239 S
-253 SENGVYIVTQLGTN
+253 
-267 LQPWILKETSA
+267 PTS
-278 YNVNYTAGDFIYIN
+278 F
-292 HALTGVTQSRVY
+292 SFRV
-304 KCTAS
+304 
-309 TTGPVFDATK
+309 
-319 WTEISS
+319 
-325 TYTFRA
+325 
-331 LKDFTATTFKADI
+331 LKDFTATTFPAAI

-356 NEMGEFITQGTFPF
+356 NQMGPMISSNPF
-370 SGYVGS
+370 TGYTGS

-393 VGNFESDIL
+393 VGNFESETL

-415 WGAMVQ
+415 WGAMIQ
-421 ILRVPAEVLQAGVS
+421 ILRVPAEIMQAGVIAGLGLP
-435 VGLAYPVNT
+435 VGGT
-444 TTIEVYQPNHGYDL
+444 GIEVYQPSHGWSD
-458 GDRVSFKGDYK
+458 GDIV
-469 QTNTAISSVTT
+469 SVTGAYPAPNAT
-480 NTYRYFISPA
+480 IYSVTPNTYRYNLVNAPA
-490 TTLTGY
+490 LTGY

-534 IVITNAQKIA
+534 IIIRNAQKIA
-544 TTWSMST
+544 YNWAAST
-551 PYKVGDFVYDSG
+551 VYVVGDFVYSGG
-563 KTYYCMLEH
+563 KTYYCVLAH
-572 KAANDLYDN
+572 
-581 TKWKEITS
+581 TS
-589 DGEVPSFSATPAYA
+589 TASFDASR
-603 NKLENWNS
+603 W
-611 TDTYAYGDY
+611 
-620 VLQSGQTN
+620 
-628 TTGGLWQA
+628 
-636 KKAVPK
+636 
-642 NTPLYPNDY
+642 
-651 WEMMDTSHWLPSQ
+651 
-664 AYLGGS
+664 
-670 YVKVQNTDKYF
+670 
-681 MARYD
+681 
-686 LPAANKIDTNKFT
+686 T

-708 DSSTNIIGGVATI
+708 DSSTPIIGGVATI
-721 TADSTINVDKWLGPL
+721 TAASTINVDKWLGPL
-736 AATGAKTKFWQYGAF
+736 AAAGAKTKYWQYGAF

-803 TLSASEGN
+803 TLAASEGN

-944 HRHTIGDNADVESVA
+944 HRHTIADNADVESVA
-959 TIYGNGT
+959 TVYGNET

-978 TGSTYRTIERFP
+978 SGQTYRTIERFP
-990 LLWRT
+990 LLWRA
-995 AFDDQTTTSYRYLD
+995 AFDNQTSASWRYLD

-1016 GAANRSVAGLYYL
+1016 GSANRSVAGLTHL
-1029 NGKTVTIVQNGV
+1029 NGKTVTIVQNGA

-1051 AVTVPQAAAGY
+1051 AVTVPATTAGY
-1062 VGLPYIS
+1062 VGLPYTS

-1093 KVVVRTLKSQGGEVR
+1093 KVVVRTQKSKGGQVR

-1156 PVWDTYGNE
+1156 PVWDAYGNE

>member
-35 LENFVIMPYGGAI
+35 LENFQILPYGGVI
-48 RRPGTQY
+48 RRPGTEFR
-55 IGTTKTSDTQSRLI
+55 GTTKNPAVASNGEVRLI
-69 GFNFSTTTRFVI
+69 GFNFSTTTRFII
-81 ELGVG
+81 EMGIG
-86 YLRVWNPSGTL
+86 YLRFWSGATGSPVTVATPAAWATGNIYSVGNYVTSSGTTYYCTAAHTSSTFATDL
-97 QTISGT
+97 AAGRWGAQTIL
-103 ATELA
+103 EVP
-108 TPYAAVDLREIQYC
+108 TPYAASHLREIQCC

-141 RVSDTNWTFA
+141 RVSDTNWTF
-151 EVKFEY
+151 EDVKFAY
-157 PPLLDSSENQTK
+157 PPLLDSDDNQTK
-169 LYASMGIWGYN
+169 LYVNIATYAFN
-180 SANKYLKDASIIPPQ
+180 SGRNYFKDSSIHPPV
-195 WPHIETTKTALPNA
+195 W
-209 LAVLVDGVYSL
+209 
-220 VYGGSYTHTNNTL
+220 
-233 IIDGQT
+233 
-239 AYVGMLVHVTKESA
+239 SA
-253 SENGVYIVTQLGTN
+253 SVSYAV
-267 LQPWILKETSA
+267 
-278 YNVNYTAGDFIYIN
+278 GDFVLAGNNI
-292 HALTGVTQSRVY
+292 VY
-304 KCTAS
+304 KCITAHTS
-309 TTGPVFDATK
+309 TATFNATN
-319 WTEISS
+319 WTLISQ
-325 TYTFRA
+325 TTIHFRA
-331 LKDFTATTFKADI
+331 LKDFTANTFPADI
-344 AAGNISSLPLAS
+344 ATGNISSLPLSS
-356 NEMGEFITQGTFPF
+356 NQMGTMISGTAFT
-370 SGYVGS
+370 GYVGS

-393 VGNFESDIL
+393 VGNFESETL

-415 WGAMVQ
+415 WGATIQ
-421 ILRVPAEVLQAGVS
+421 ILRVPAEIMQAGVS
-435 VGLAYPVNT
+435 AGLAYPVNS
-444 TTIEVYQPNHGYDL
+444 TTIEVYQPNHGYDS

-469 QTNTAISSVTT
+469 QLNAAISSVTT
-480 NTYRYFISPA
+480 NTYRYNLVTA

-496 RDVFPENLSQM
+496 RDVFPENLTQM

-519 NIITSGTEDSLCGLK
+519 NIITSGTENSLCGLK
-534 IVITNAQKIA
+534 IVISNAQKIA
-544 TTWSMST
+544 YNWAAST
-551 PYKVGDFVYDSG
+551 VYVVGDFVYSGG
-563 KTYYCMLEH
+563 KTYYCVTAH
-572 KAANDLYDN
+572 
-581 TKWKEITS
+581 TS
-589 DGEVPSFSATPAYA
+589 
-603 NKLENWNS
+603 
-611 TDTYAYGDY
+611 
-620 VLQSGQTN
+620 
-628 TTGGLWQA
+628 
-636 KKAVPK
+636 
-642 NTPLYPNDY
+642 
-651 WEMMDTSHWLPSQ
+651 
-664 AYLGGS
+664 GGS
-670 YVKVQNTDKYF
+670 FDAT
-681 MARYD
+681 
-686 LPAANKIDTNKFT
+686 KFT

-708 DSSTNIIGGVATI
+708 DSSTPIIGGVATI
-721 TADSTINVDKWLGPL
+721 TAANTINVDKWLGPL
-736 AATGAKTKFWQYGAF
+736 AAAGTKTKFWQYGAF

-766 RLCFGGTK
+766 RLCFGGSK

-803 TLSASEGN
+803 TLAASEGN
-811 RINWMFSQSE
+811 RINWMYSQSE
-821 MLVGTSGDEWTIG
+821 LLVGTSGDEWTIG

-944 HRHTIGDNADVESVA
+944 HRHTIADNADVESVA
-959 TIYGNGT
+959 TIYGNLT

-978 TGSTYRTIERFP
+978 AGQDYRTIERFP
-990 LLWRT
+990 LLWR
-995 AFDDQTTTSYRYLD
+995 ANFDNQTTASWRYLD
-1009 GHVAFAS
+1009 GHKYFES
-1016 GAANRSVAGLYYL
+1016 GAANRSVAGLTHL

-1041 LTGTAIVSGG
+1041 VTGTAVVSGG
-1051 AVTVPQAAAGY
+1051 AVTVPATAAGY

-1093 KVVVRTLKSQGGEVR
+1093 KVVVRTQKSQGGEVR

-1156 PVWDTYGNE
+1156 PVWDAYGNE

>member
-35 LENFVIMPYGGAI
+35 LENFQILPYGGVI

-55 IGTTKTSDTQSRLI
+55 LGTTKSSSTQTRLI

-86 YLRVWNPSGTL
+86 YLRVWNPATGALQAISSG
-97 QTISGT
+97 G
-103 ATELA
+103 TELV
-108 TPYAAVDLREIQYC
+108 TPYAGADLREIQYC
-122 QINDIMYFAHANYP
+122 QINDLLYFAHANYP

-141 RVSDTNWTFA
+141 RVSDTNWTFE
-151 EVKFEY
+151 EVKFAY

-169 LYASMGIWGYN
+169 LFVNVSTNVFN
-180 SANKYLKDASIIPPQ
+180 SGSSYLKDSNLLPPSGIASPSP
-195 WPHIETTKTALPNA
+195 T
-209 LAVLVDGVYSL
+209 SL
-220 VYGGSYTHTNNTL
+220 SY
-233 IIDGQT
+233 
-239 AYVGMLVHVTKESA
+239 
-253 SENGVYIVTQLGTN
+253 
-267 LQPWILKETSA
+267 
-278 YNVNYTAGDFIYIN
+278 
-292 HALTGVTQSRVY
+292 RV
-304 KCTAS
+304 
-309 TTGPVFDATK
+309 
-319 WTEISS
+319 
-325 TYTFRA
+325 
-331 LKDFTATTFKADI
+331 LKDFTATTFPAAI

-356 NEMGEFITQGTFPF
+356 NQMGPMISGNTFT
-370 SGYVGS
+370 GYIGS

-415 WGAMVQ
+415 WGATIQ
-421 ILRVPAEVLQAGVS
+421 ILRVPAEVMQAGVS
-435 VGLAYPVNT
+435 AGLAYPVNT
-444 TTIEVYQPNHGYDL
+444 TTIEVYQPNHAYDS
-458 GDRVSFKGDYK
+458 GDRVSFQGDYK
-469 QTNTAISSVTT
+469 QLNAAIHTVST
-480 NTYRYFISPA
+480 NTYRYTISPA

-534 IVITNAQKIA
+534 IVISNAQKIA

-572 KAANDLYDN
+572 KGANDLYDN
-581 TKWKEITS
+581 TKWKQITS
-589 DGEVPSFSATPAYA
+589 DDDVPSASNTLKVWNATSVY
-603 NKLENWNS
+603 E
-611 TDTYAYGDY
+611 YGDY
-620 VLQSGQTN
+620 VLDGTF
-628 TTGGLWQA
+628 GDLWRAQQ
-636 KKAVPK
+636 AVPK
-642 NTPLYPNDY
+642 NQVLNDALPY
-651 WEMMDTSHWLPSQ
+651 WEKIEVVGNYQSNL
-664 AYLGGS
+664 AYLGGTF
-670 YVKVQNTDKYF
+670 VKTPWRFYF

-686 LPAANKIDTNKFT
+686 LPAADKLDTNKFT
-699 TQQVPNARI
+699 TQQVPNARL
-708 DSSTNIIGGVATI
+708 DSSTAIIGGVATI
-721 TADSTINVDKWLGPL
+721 TAANTINVDKWLGPL
-736 AATGAKTKFWQYGAF
+736 AAAGAKTKFWQYGAF

-803 TLSASEGN
+803 TLAASEGN

-944 HRHTIGDNADVESVA
+944 HRHTIADNADVESVA
-959 TIYGNGT
+959 TIYGNET

-978 TGSTYRTIERFP
+978 SGQTYRTIERFP
-990 LLWRT
+990 LLWR
-995 AFDDQTTTSYRYLD
+995 ANFDNQTTTSWRYLD

-1016 GAANRSVAGLYYL
+1016 GSANRSVAGLTHL

-1041 LTGTAIVSGG
+1041 LTGTAVVSGG
-1051 AVTVPQAAAGY
+1051 AVTVPATTAGY

-1069 TLTPMKLDMDLEDGS
+1069 TLMPMKLDMDLEDGS

-1093 KVVVRTLKSQGGEVR
+1093 KMVVRTQKSKGGQVR

-1144 SDPYPMCILAIE
+1144 SEPYPMCVLAIE
-1156 PVWDTYGNE
+1156 PVWDAYGNE

>member
-35 LENFVIMPYGGAI
+35 LENFQILPYGGVI

-55 IGTTKTSDTQSRLI
+55 VGTTKSSSTQTRLI

-86 YLRVWNPSGTL
+86 YLRVWNPATGAL
-97 QTISGT
+97 QVISGT
-103 ATELA
+103 ATELV
-108 TPYAAVDLREIQYC
+108 TPYVGADLREIQYC

-141 RVSDTNWTFA
+141 RVSDINWTFE
-151 EVKFEY
+151 EVKFAY
-157 PPLLDSSENQTK
+157 PPLLDSSDNQTK
-169 LYASMGIWGYN
+169 LFVNVSNYTFSSGISYP
-180 SANKYLKDASIIPPQ
+180 KDANLYPPF
-195 WPHIETTKTALPNA
+195 WTASVA
-209 LAVLVDGVYSL
+209 YAVGDWV
-220 VYGGSYTHTNNTL
+220 
-233 IIDGQT
+233 
-239 AYVGMLVHVTKESA
+239 
-253 SENGVYIVTQLGTN
+253 
-267 LQPWILKETSA
+267 
-278 YNVNYTAGDFIYIN
+278 YTAS
-292 HALTGVTQSRVY
+292 GVF
-304 KCTAS
+304 KCITAH
-309 TTGPVFDATK
+309 TATATFDATK
-319 WTEISS
+319 WTLISS
-325 TYTFRA
+325 TSFPFRV
-331 LKDFTATTFKADI
+331 LKDFTATTFPAAI
-344 AAGNISSLPLAS
+344 AAGNVSSLPLAS
-356 NEMGEFITQGTFPF
+356 NQMGPMISGNPF
-370 SGYVGS
+370 TGYIGS

-393 VGNFESDIL
+393 VGNFESETL

-415 WGAMVQ
+415 WGATIQ
-421 ILRVPAEVLQAGVS
+421 ILRVPAEIMQAGVS
-435 VGLAYPVNT
+435 AGQAYPVNT
-444 TTIEVYQPNHGYDL
+444 TTIEVYQPNHGYDS
-458 GDRVSFKGDYK
+458 GDRVSFKGNYK
-469 QTNTAISSVTT
+469 QLNAAITSVTT
-480 NTYRYFISPA
+480 NTYRYTISPA

-496 RDVFPENLSQM
+496 RDVFPENLTQM

-513 IVDNDK
+513 VVDNDK

-534 IVITNAQKIA
+534 IVISNAQKIA
-544 TTWSMST
+544 SNWAAST
-551 PYKVGDFVYDSG
+551 VYVVGDFVYYGG
-563 KTYYCMLEH
+563 KTYYCVLTH
-572 KAANDLYDN
+572 
-581 TKWKEITS
+581 TS
-589 DGEVPSFSATPAYA
+589 TASFDATR
-603 NKLENWNS
+603 W
-611 TDTYAYGDY
+611 
-620 VLQSGQTN
+620 
-628 TTGGLWQA
+628 
-636 KKAVPK
+636 
-642 NTPLYPNDY
+642 
-651 WEMMDTSHWLPSQ
+651 
-664 AYLGGS
+664 
-670 YVKVQNTDKYF
+670 
-681 MARYD
+681 
-686 LPAANKIDTNKFT
+686 T

-708 DSSTNIIGGVATI
+708 DSSTPIIGGVATI
-721 TADSTINVDKWLGPL
+721 TAASTINVDNWLGPL
-736 AATGAKTKFWQYGAF
+736 AAAGTKTKYWQYGAF

-803 TLSASEGN
+803 TLAASEGN

-944 HRHTIGDNADVESVA
+944 HRHTIADEADVESVA
-959 TIYGNGT
+959 TIYGNLT
-966 EDEVWMVVKRTV
+966 EDEVWLIVKRTV
-978 TGSTYRTIERFP
+978 SGQTYRTIERFP

-995 AFDDQTTTSYRYLD
+995 NFDNQTSASWRYLD

-1016 GAANRSVAGLYYL
+1016 GSANRSVAGLSHL

-1041 LTGTAIVSGG
+1041 VTGTAVVSGG
-1051 AVTVPQAAAGY
+1051 AVTVPATTAGY
-1062 VGLPYIS
+1062 VGLPYTS

-1093 KVVVRTLKSQGGEVR
+1093 KMVIRTQKSQGGEVR

-1113 WYDLASTLTTGDQKI
+1113 WYDLAATLTTGDQKI

-1156 PVWDTYGNE
+1156 PVWDAYGNE

>member
-55 IGTTKTSDTQSRLI
+55 IGTTKTSATQSRLI

-86 YLRVWNPSGTL
+86 YLRVWNPSGAL
-97 QTISGT
+97 QTISSGS
-103 ATELA
+103 TELA
-108 TPYAAVDLREIQYC
+108 TPYAVFPFLIGDLREIQIA
-122 QINDIMYFAHANYP
+122 QVNDIMYFAHANYP
-136 PRKLT
+136 PYKLT
-141 RVSDTNWTFA
+141 RVLDTHWTFA

-157 PPLLDSSENQTK
+157 PPLLDSSDNQTK
-169 LYASMGIWGYN
+169 LSVSVNDFSYF
-180 SANKYLKDASIIPPQ
+180 SANKYLKDASIIPPY
-195 WPHIETTKTALPNA
+195 WTASVA
-209 LAVLVDGVYSL
+209 YAVGDWVY
-220 VYGGSYTHTNNTL
+220 NNNSVL
-233 IIDGQT
+233 
-239 AYVGMLVHVTKESA
+239 S
-253 SENGVYIVTQLGTN
+253 
-267 LQPWILKETSA
+267 
-278 YNVNYTAGDFIYIN
+278 
-292 HALTGVTQSRVY
+292 Y
-304 KCTAS
+304 KCKVAHTS
-309 TTGPVFDATK
+309 GLTFDATK
-319 WTEISS
+319 WTEVSS
-325 TYTFRA
+325 TTTFTA
-331 LKDFTATTFKADI
+331 LKDFTSTTFKADI
-344 AAGNISSLPLAS
+344 AAGNLSSLPLAS
-356 NEMGEFITQGTFPF
+356 NEVGIFWA
-370 SGYVGS
+370 SKSLKGYVGS

-415 WGAMVQ
+415 WGATIQ
-421 ILRVPAEVLQAGVS
+421 ILRVPAEVLQAGVRA
-435 VGLAYPVNT
+435 GLAYPVST
-444 TTIEVYQPNHGYDL
+444 TTIEVYQPNHGYDSD
-458 GDRVSFKGDYK
+458 DRVSFKGDYK
-469 QTNTAISSVTT
+469 QINAAIHTVAT
-480 NTYRYFISPA
+480 NTYRYNISPA

-496 RDVFPENLSQM
+496 RNVYPENLTQM

-544 TTWSMST
+544 TTWAMST

-589 DGEVPSFSATPAYA
+589 DDEVPLGSI
-603 NKLENWNS
+603 NRLKVW
-611 TDTYAYGDY
+611 DTTSVYEYGDY
-620 VLQSGQTN
+620 VLDASSAINITRGR
-628 TTGGLWQA
+628 LWRAQQ
-636 KKAVPK
+636 AVPK
-642 NTPLYPNDY
+642 NQVLNNALLY
-651 WEMMDTSHWLPSQ
+651 WERIEADQWTASS
-664 AYLGGS
+664 AFLGGM
-670 YVKVQNTDKYF
+670 YVQVPNTDKYF

-686 LPAANKIDTNKFT
+686 LPAADKIDTNKFT
-699 TQQVPNARI
+699 TQQVPNARL

-721 TADSTINVDKWLGPL
+721 AQEVEINVDKWLGPL
-736 AATGAKTKFWQYGAF
+736 AATGTKTKFWQYGAF

-798 DAVQF
+798 DAVEF
-803 TLSASEGN
+803 TLAASEGN

-944 HRHTIGDNADVESVA
+944 HRHTIADNADVESVA
-959 TIYGNGT
+959 TIYGSGT

-978 TGSTYRTIERFP
+978 SGATYRTIERFP

-995 AFDDQTTTSYRYLD
+995 ACDDQTTASYRYLD

-1016 GAANRSVAGLYYL
+1016 GAANRSVTGLSHL
-1029 NGKTVTIVQNGV
+1029 NGKSVTIVQNGV
-1041 LTGTAIVSGG
+1041 LTGTAVVSGG
-1051 AVTVPQAAAGY
+1051 AVTVPATTAGY

>member
-1 MPKFDFYPSFN
+1 
-12 AGEVSPMVD
+12 MVD

-35 LENFVIMPYGGAI
+35 LENFQILPYGGVI

-55 IGTTKTSDTQSRLI
+55 VGTTKSSSAQSRLI

-86 YLRVWNPSGTL
+86 YLRVWNPATGALQAISSG
-97 QTISGT
+97 G
-103 ATELA
+103 TELV
-108 TPYAAVDLREIQYC
+108 TPYVGADLREIQYC

-136 PRKLT
+136 PHKLS
-141 RVSDTNWTFA
+141 RLSDTNWTF
-151 EVKFEY
+151 EKVKFEY
-157 PPLLDSSENQTK
+157 PPLLDSSDNQTK
-169 LYASMGIWGYN
+169 LFVNVSTYSFN
-180 SANKYLKDASIIPPQ
+180 SGSSYLKDSSLLPPSGIASPSP
-195 WPHIETTKTALPNA
+195 T
-209 LAVLVDGVYSL
+209 SL
-220 VYGGSYTHTNNTL
+220 SY
-233 IIDGQT
+233 
-239 AYVGMLVHVTKESA
+239 
-253 SENGVYIVTQLGTN
+253 
-267 LQPWILKETSA
+267 
-278 YNVNYTAGDFIYIN
+278 
-292 HALTGVTQSRVY
+292 RV
-304 KCTAS
+304 
-309 TTGPVFDATK
+309 
-319 WTEISS
+319 
-325 TYTFRA
+325 
-331 LKDFTATTFKADI
+331 LKDFTATTFPAAI

-356 NEMGEFITQGTFPF
+356 NQMGPMISGNTFT
-370 SGYVGS
+370 GYIGS

-415 WGAMVQ
+415 WGATIQ
-421 ILRVPAEVLQAGVS
+421 ILRVPAEVMQAGVS
-435 VGLAYPVNT
+435 AGLAYPVNT
-444 TTIEVYQPNHGYDL
+444 TTIEVYQPIHGYDS
-458 GDRVSFKGDYK
+458 GDRVSFKGNYK
-469 QTNTAISSVTT
+469 QLNTAIHTVST
-480 NTYRYFISPA
+480 NTYRYTISPA

-496 RDVFPENLSQM
+496 RDVFPENLTQM

-513 IVDNDK
+513 VVDNDK

-534 IVITNAQKIA
+534 IVISNAQKIA
-544 TTWSMST
+544 YNWAAST
-551 PYKVGDFVYDSG
+551 AYIVGDFVYSGG
-563 KTYYCMLEH
+563 KTYYCVLAH
-572 KAANDLYDN
+572 
-581 TKWKEITS
+581 TS
-589 DGEVPSFSATPAYA
+589 TASFDATR
-603 NKLENWNS
+603 W
-611 TDTYAYGDY
+611 
-620 VLQSGQTN
+620 
-628 TTGGLWQA
+628 
-636 KKAVPK
+636 
-642 NTPLYPNDY
+642 
-651 WEMMDTSHWLPSQ
+651 
-664 AYLGGS
+664 
-670 YVKVQNTDKYF
+670 
-681 MARYD
+681 
-686 LPAANKIDTNKFT
+686 T

-708 DSSTNIIGGVATI
+708 DSSTPIIGGVATI
-721 TADSTINVDKWLGPL
+721 TGASTINVDKWLGPL
-736 AATGAKTKFWQYGAF
+736 AAGIGTKTKFWQYGAF

-803 TLSASEGN
+803 TLAASEGN

-944 HRHTIGDNADVESVA
+944 HRHTIADNADVESVA
-959 TIYGNGT
+959 TIYGNET

-978 TGSTYRTIERFP
+978 AGATYRTIERFP
-990 LLWRT
+990 LLWR
-995 AFDDQTTTSYRYLD
+995 ANFDNQTTASWRYLD

-1016 GAANRSVAGLYYL
+1016 GAANRSVTGLSHL
-1029 NGKTVTIVQNGV
+1029 NGKQVTIVQNGV
-1041 LTGTAIVSGG
+1041 LTGTAVVSGG
-1051 AVTVPQAAAGY
+1051 AVTVPATTAGY

-1069 TLTPMKLDMDLEDGS
+1069 TLMPMKLDMDLEDGS

-1093 KVVVRTLKSQGGEVR
+1093 KVVVRTQKSKGGQVR

-1144 SDPYPMCILAIE
+1144 SDPYPMCVLAIE
-1156 PVWDTYGNE
+1156 PVWDAYGNE

>member
-55 IGTTKTSDTQSRLI
+55 IGTTKTSATQSRLI

-108 TPYAAVDLREIQYC
+108 TPYAAADLREIQYC

-141 RVSDTNWTFA
+141 RISDTNWTFA

-157 PPLLDSSENQTK
+157 PPLLDSSDNQTK
-169 LYASMGIWGYN
+169 LSVSVGNWGYF
-180 SANKYLKDASIIPPQ
+180 SANQYLKDASIIPPQ
-195 WPHIETTKTALPNA
+195 WPHIETTTTALPPYISTIVGGNWTLQYA
-209 LAVLVDGVYSL
+209 QSYSDAA
-220 VYGGSYTHTNNTL
+220 NTL
-233 IIDGQT
+233 IIGTRT
-239 AYVGMLVHVTKESA
+239 AYVNMLVHVTKESA
-253 SENGVYIVTQLGTN
+253 SINGVYVVTQLGTT
-267 LQPWILKETSA
+267 LQPWILTKTTA
-278 YNVNYTAGDFIYIN
+278 YNVNYTAGDWVYIY
-292 HALTGVTQSRVY
+292 HALTGATQFRVY

-319 WTEISS
+319 WTEVSS
-325 TYTFRA
+325 TLTFRA
-331 LKDFTATTFKADI
+331 LKDFTSTTFKADI
-344 AAGNISSLPLAS
+344 AAGNLSSLPLAS
-356 NEMGEFITQGTFPF
+356 NEMGGFGTSTSL

-421 ILRVPAEVLQAGVS
+421 ILRVPAEVLQAGVIS
-435 VGLAYPVNT
+435 GLAYPVNT
-444 TTIEVYQPNHGYDL
+444 TTIEVYQPNHGYDS

-469 QTNTAISSVTT
+469 QINAAISSVTT
-480 NTYRYFISPA
+480 NTYRYTISPA
-490 TTLTGY
+490 TTLTTPLY

-544 TTWSMST
+544 TAWSMST

-581 TKWKEITS
+581 TKWQNITY
-589 DGEVPSFSATPAYA
+589 DGTVNTSLPNWSTSLVWNIGYYATKDGNLYQSLKYQPIGTAF
-603 NKLENWNS
+603 NLLNWFNLGS
-611 TDTYAYGDY
+611 TTSQLWQDYRDY
-620 VLQSGQTN
+620 VGDN
-628 TTGGLWQA
+628 
-636 KKAVPK
+636 
-642 NTPLYPNDY
+642 
-651 WEMMDTSHWLPSQ
+651 
-664 AYLGGS
+664 
-670 YVKVQNTDKYF
+670 YVYQNGRWF
-681 MARYD
+681 RARYD

-721 TADSTINVDKWLGPL
+721 TAASTINVDKWLGPL

-774 AQPNTIWCSAIGDF
+774 AQPNTVWCSAIGDF

-803 TLSASEGN
+803 TLAASEGN

-834 AADSASALSATNVK
+834 AADSASALSATNVQ

-899 AEHITVG
+899 AEHITIG

-917 DAILWCVRGDGTLIG
+917 DAILWCARGDGTLIG

-944 HRHTIGDNADVESVA
+944 HRHTIADNADVESVA

-978 TGSTYRTIERFP
+978 SGQTYRTIERFP

-1016 GAANRSVAGLYYL
+1016 GAANRSVTGLSHL
-1029 NGKTVTIVQNGV
+1029 NGKTVTIVQNGT
-1041 LTGTAIVSGG
+1041 LTGTAVVSGG